1 MKIFLYLLFLVPIFS
16 RAQQCRV
23 AYTATVENTAC
34 GGTVKVALASA
45 DATCINQ
52 YWAVLYDNAGVE
64 QARQN
69 FSAAGK
75 AEFTNRSSGTYKVKV
90 EKKDRTDTHPTV
102 LSVTIVSTYRRF
114 SVDMTKATQVAAT
127 GECATD
133 GKVALKIKD
142 GFGPFVVSFYKPGS
156 TTPTSVSAPTNKT
169 GNETTVTISGLSP
182 NTKYNIE
189 VTDQIGGGSCA
200 VTEPKNVRD
209 ITTTPT
215 TQSFLRGLIF
225 ESCKQK
231 GVVRGS
237 RGMITVEI
245 NNAYGTGP
253 FEVEVRKKEDNQLIV
268 SASNP
273 DHSFTKGGATG
284 TTQKEIEPDAGKSL
298 EVGKEYI
305 IKVKDVGTNC
315 VAERIQTNPL
325 RFSAEYVRLHFA
337 HTCADCDEYEMAVAP
352 KFPNRNSI
360 PPNQVTRD
368 KFYTY
373 TVKVEVKRGGV
384 MLPGF
389 PEQFTNTD
397 ALPKTG
403 EDHGYVYGNGEFRL
417 SSLYDA
423 MVHKVSHK
431 VKKGD
436 VVTVTYEDCALNA
449 PLVVTHTVN
458 SSQYKPISEVTIRRK
473 PGGTDCEKE
482 TVITTRFLWWGASP
496 QVSYTDMCNFTG
508 LKVRVKTS
516 NVWQAPMAVTDRL
529 FKFYDEYDV
538 NRHRIYLPFST
549 VSNKY
554 QVEYAQTTAGLNGV
568 AVNDCKHFLSPELT
582 LKNTDLIDNI
592 GLHAAYN
599 GETILQWQHRGKRV
613 QFTGAT
619 DIVTETN
626 PLKIKLSP
634 KDGFQGTRTY
644 TVTGPWNL
652 AGTYKVKFPIERT
665 LTPANDG
672 NILIVDVPPGEY
684 NVTMTNNCATR
695 VRTLKVDPA
704 DSPYF
709 DMDSALS
716 VEVECSKNGQAGRG
730 KLTFKGVIGKY
741 NQAYPGQAYLFKD
754 PGGSQPIHKRAN
766 ATTFFRSVGALSRT
780 DSKTDPNKLDVQ
792 GEITNIPPG
801 NYIIGINIGSVWY
814 YTGIDKP
821 EENGYTYGFRPNIQ
835 HRGRLGDTFLYK
847 TFSVKEITD
856 VVPLSAVGM
865 CDPSNPNTGM
875 VRVEMPTGSEPQ
887 YPITYTLYKISGGAK
902 SIATHSDGTQVAPI
916 TVATRPA
923 NLEDAFATFRDVPKL
938 SGTDSYEV
946 KFESG
951 CLDRLV
957 PVPEFGSL
965 QNPQVRTSSST
976 ACAGSPLTLSVDLPA
991 SLYELEWKSSP
1002 ATALSGVADKTRP
1015 SITFN
1020 ALEDA
1025 EYWVSYKMKSGFGC
1039 TPVLKDT
1046 AKKQVNLTRSNFA
1059 ASDITGLSDKTGVL
1073 PINQCAADVSWTAPT
1088 INDAAGCGY
1097 KLTWEVTKPD
1107 GSKYTPTPDANG
1119 NTPATSWNGFPV
1131 GESTVT
1137 YKVEGKIAG
1146 GTAATKSFKVTVT
1159 APNIN
1164 IQITS
1169 SFVANVGGTTALT
1182 SVAKGST
1189 VYYKVTLKNTTA
1201 TSISTGAL
1209 RITLPDNTNT
1219 NYELP
1224 AANDP
1229 AIVTS
1234 QLGGAVNVSYDTG
1247 DPRVLILAN
1256 ITGGV
1261 LAQNAE
1267 RSAYIPIKIKQDQG
1281 CDAYVNACQAILT
1294 AQPKL
1299 IYSVGGAGCVAENT
1313 IQGDGIAAEIDSR
1326 ATCPREEL
1334 YCGGSFTLTALGT
1347 GYTSYKWYSG
1357 KPDTGLTPL
1366 ASTTASQSVTG
1377 AGYYT
1382 VEKIATCSGIEAKTT
1397 EVIHL
1402 VDKTDT
1408 TVDPIRALAGNVG
1421 GVCATD
1427 NTKWQSH
1434 FYFCGGTGSK
1444 VLQVAY
1450 HQSGVKW
1457 QKEGSGCSNVNQP
1470 NCYNTSAACWST
1482 VSTDRSFTIGG
1493 TTPGKYRLQVGNG
1506 TCTREFYFEVFNT
1519 GLSGTLIGTPTPHTA
1534 LSLGAANFEMGTH
1547 GVQYEYV
1554 ATRSDGR
1561 TFTGDG
1567 PASGANMHKV
1577 DVTGLEVPNNRSQ
1590 DTFRIVIKAKGGAL
1604 GGCTFEQTVTINRLE
1619 TMKAEVEYTG
1629 EWSTTECN
1637 KAKYN
1642 FTVYGGARNY
1652 RYLIYKI
1659 DGQLA
1664 KTEYAGKVFEQLPDG
1679 DFSSAI
1685 TPTNAVGTVPDVF
1698 SSWIEVPREGK
1709 YIFLVRDND
1718 DRYALTNEVQVSQ
1731 ASRYAVE
1738 VTKVDLTCATQH
1750 GGSISAKF
1758 LESNVPSPSVK
1769 LEKYKTDGTMDTSF
1783 PAQNNLAGQF
1793 NNLSA
1798 GKYRVTLSY
1807 LFNSGGGGRRC
1818 EIVRD
1823 IRIESPAPI
1832 EASIGV
1838 VSANNCDGNNGKFL
1852 LKVNWV
1858 KGGSG
1863 GYQFMSTSGTGSY
1876 SPDRTLLVDGGSQAN
1891 PKVKVFV
1898 KDSNGCIAEFEV
1910 MAKKDL
1916 TKPTLAASTVDYDC
1930 GGNGTF
1936 TVTPTAPGG
1945 ATYTYEY
1952 SLDGGVRQAP
1962 NLGNAM
1968 RYTGLAGRATPYLI
1982 KVYYTE
1988 PATESVNQLY
1998 NETFADM
2005 EDLDE
2010 SDGAPTGVGSAKTT
2024 GILSAGVHVVTKQ
2037 LPATPTTYRSLAG
2050 TGRYYA
2056 IHTAPSDNRL
2066 YVKDIQNVVPR
2077 AKATVKFKYVN
2088 LGNDA
2093 NTAASVPLR
2102 VTLQVTNPG
2111 GSGTTAFVRTLPA
2124 AAQGGTWQSGEVT
2137 FEDLEGFNQHT
2148 QFRLIIE
2155 AGVNNAAVGLD
2166 EIEVIQPTKN
2176 CQSGEPISVQVE
2188 PSKGFRATIT
2198 QVEPPKCHGGEGTLL
2213 VKLRNIKAGATF
2225 EYQLN
2230 GGAYRST
2237 TLVGTDELKIPA
2249 PVTAPSDPAHTLK
2262 VRMVNPDGTLCEITA
2277 GGVEAR
2283 INDVPALTIEEVK
2296 ISPKGCIAPYMTA
2309 RAIIRVAYGRTH
2321 SGTHP
2326 YTVQKK
2332 GPADADFVD
2341 VPTADVTWAGTTATV
2356 ANLTDGVHYQFRIKD
2371 ANECL
2376 SNIEQKFI
2384 PAKIDIDVTLTPT
2397 LCLQSGRTGEVMV
2410 QVNNGNGG
2418 YEFSKDGG
2426 TTWVSDPGNP
2436 TEYRFDGLNPASYT
2450 IKVKDALGCEF
2461 TQVVVIP
2468 QVMEVGLTSD
2478 DAFGCTTP
2486 QEQITIEAKGGAQIS
2501 GGYTFTWK
2509 RGGVATDPSG
2519 YNPTTDTDGGNVVI
2533 NATPGV
2539 TTTYLITVKTA
2550 GEYHFKVVDANGCE
2564 HIVSKEVKAE
2574 TPAFLTNPG
2583 LSASMVACTGES
2595 TGVIGV
2601 FDGTAYLP
2609 ITDAIDRTKGVAP
2622 YVIKIY
2628 KYATTPGS
2636 AETLQSSNTGRD
2648 LSKGWYKVELS
2659 DAKGCKTSVDLEIK
2673 EIEAPVLTLVRKKD
2687 ISCTSGTSSLG
2698 EIELRFTTGLQGNY
2712 YMALYTD
2719 SNYTTPAQN
2728 QAGTPQVTGENY
2740 VNSTGAT
2747 KIFDHLPPGDYYPA
2761 ITNMATGCKV
2771 TLPMVQIG
2779 GSQIKANAGVVQQV
2793 DCNTAKQKVAFFEDG
2808 AEIDENQLQ
2817 VAIYRDGPLGSGLLT
2832 WIPGTT
2838 GTITGTGNNKK
2849 VEIEFTLLAKTPYR
2863 IAVQYKGCK
2872 TLLDGTFRPNINTPG
2887 VTITEKR
2894 KPNLCGAGATGSVT
2908 LDYELSAFAGSTA
2921 PKWELYTYPFDTRPG
2936 AQSPIASGTAST
2948 PSGGKSEIKQ
2958 TVTGL
2963 TENKTYILVVRDG
2976 TAQNCVMDTKI
2987 FTVLRAAQPL
2997 AFVQTHLLRNS
3008 ACLGSANETAQV
3020 KVTIKDGVGP
3030 YKYTISQAST
3040 EPTDTQWAHAAV
3052 LATNSRDVLLDKTFE
3067 TTFGGKIKGTSAGT
3081 TWYVH
3086 VRDANDCH
3094 ISQAVTVKEDPTPV
3108 ATKAEVENP
3117 CVVGTEYTVKLTLS
3131 QIGKGQHYY
3140 TFKPAG
3146 GTEGPQLPIQFIQT
3160 GPSVWEGYIYRV
3172 YASSTARDITI
3183 YDQNGCK
3190 STAVNFVFQGKI
3202 SFDLTQ
3208 SKPIT
3213 CQPGVAGNGELEIK
3227 NIQHANSANP
3237 HIYRV
3242 LKEDAGGDIVIV
3254 NDTPLTLTG
3263 TTTVAITQPGHYRV
3277 EIVDTTHGGCPFSRT
3292 LTVNDKV
3299 LPILSLDNS
3308 TDSKCYNANQDLLDV
3323 NGGGSATLVAAPES
3337 QLPMSYSLKAARY
3350 ADDNSAVT
3358 ALATIPATHTNVTA
3372 SNTYVDW
3379 QNNGR
3384 QVTFKGLLGDVR
3396 GIIYTVEAKAANG
3409 CTATTEFTIY
3419 GVKPIEIDMTQEAA
3433 TQFQCSGDQEVLAK
3447 LSLPKTAITGGSGRY
3462 RFTLLKGGTP
3472 VPGNIDLT
3480 EPTFTISDETGGNF
3494 TLRVEDAQYQCA
3506 EVTKPFPTAIKPFV
3520 KLTTVTATEVT
3531 DITCRAGEDV
3541 KVEATLS
3548 PAGTDPIKVSL
3559 SLRSVTDSS
3568 HQTVQVIVPAGAT
3581 TATHTFTGVP
3591 MGNYSVV
3598 AINDETGCV
3607 TYGTTYKVQDP
3618 NTFSLTATE
3627 EKPVKC
3633 YGGNDGSITFTLEDL
3648 DLENSGGVN
3657 QATQGYTLRIKSLT
3671 RPTDPII
3678 TVTVPAGSATH
3689 TLNTLAYGSY
3699 TAEAESTSTGCITK
3713 IPANFTIRQA
3723 DQPINMAAKLRVPD
3737 DCSAT
3742 GSAEISIDIT
3752 GGIAPYKVTMT
3763 GDNGHTQTANQVYNR
3778 WLFTGVPGSAAP
3790 GATFTFQIEDAW
3802 GCVVTPTV
3810 NVNKVVKPD
3819 PIDFDD
3825 PEITMVSCK
3834 NERDGKVVVKNA
3846 RGGAVDDPT
3855 ATTLTT
3861 TYYYELYHD
3870 IEGAIRPLQLSNEF
3884 TELPAGNYTLYV
3896 RDRWNCEKSVQF
3908 TLGTPPEIQVTRVSN
3923 SNLVCHGD
3931 TGKVSVSVTGGTQ
3944 TPDPD
3949 AGGAL
3954 AYIYSL
3960 ELVEADRDVVV
3971 NRLDKVKT
3979 ADFPKEIA
3987 GLKAGVNYRVR
3998 AMDGKRCAGESD
4010 LFSLTAAPKLDIKA
4024 TYEDNCEDNEYQ
4036 GYVVLTFEDAT
4047 VDFTKVQYSFDNG
4060 VTKHSFAAGMTSGA
4074 QARISRTHSSVRPSS
4089 LPQSIKLYYSDA
4101 GTTCEGETNPV
4112 VIPVVEKLTLI
4123 KDPSRHA
4130 DINELPLLGKNGVP
4144 DYTYYINGEYRG
4156 NNGTYI
4162 VRKQDP
4168 EGVDP
4173 SDNKLKKRIE
4183 ARVEDS
4189 KGCTAEEV
4197 FYVEYYD
4204 IEIPRF
4210 FTPTGDGE
4218 NDTWAPRNTQQYPN
4232 IQTLIFDRYGR
4243 LLKELSQVQS
4253 WDGTYNG
4260 KEMPTGDYW
4269 YIITLGEESDGR
4281 EFKGHFTLYR

>member
-1 MKIFLYLLFLVPIFS
+1 M
-16 RAQQCRV
+16 
-23 AYTATVENTAC
+23 
-34 GGTVKVALASA
+34 
-45 DATCINQ
+45 
-52 YWAVLYDNAGVE
+52 
-64 QARQN
+64 
-69 FSAAGK
+69 
-75 AEFTNRSSGTYKVKV
+75 
-90 EKKDRTDTHPTV
+90 
-102 LSVTIVSTYRRF
+102 
-114 SVDMTKATQVAAT
+114 
-127 GECATD
+127 
-133 GKVALKIKD
+133 
-142 GFGPFVVSFYKPGS
+142 
-156 TTPTSVSAPTNKT
+156 
-169 GNETTVTISGLSP
+169 
-182 NTKYNIE
+182 
-189 VTDQIGGGSCA
+189 
-200 VTEPKNVRD
+200 
-209 ITTTPT
+209 
-215 TQSFLRGLIF
+215 
-225 ESCKQK
+225 
-231 GVVRGS
+231 
-237 RGMITVEI
+237 
-245 NNAYGTGP
+245 
-253 FEVEVRKKEDNQLIV
+253 
-268 SASNP
+268 
-273 DHSFTKGGATG
+273 
-284 TTQKEIEPDAGKSL
+284 
-298 EVGKEYI
+298 
-305 IKVKDVGTNC
+305 
-315 VAERIQTNPL
+315 
-325 RFSAEYVRLHFA
+325 
-337 HTCADCDEYEMAVAP
+337 
-352 KFPNRNSI
+352 
-360 PPNQVTRD
+360 
-368 KFYTY
+368 
-373 TVKVEVKRGGV
+373 
-384 MLPGF
+384 
-389 PEQFTNTD
+389 
-397 ALPKTG
+397 
-403 EDHGYVYGNGEFRL
+403 
-417 SSLYDA
+417 
-423 MVHKVSHK
+423 
-431 VKKGD
+431 
-436 VVTVTYEDCALNA
+436 
-449 PLVVTHTVN
+449 
-458 SSQYKPISEVTIRRK
+458 
-473 PGGTDCEKE
+473 
-482 TVITTRFLWWGASP
+482 
-496 QVSYTDMCNFTG
+496 
-508 LKVRVKTS
+508 
-516 NVWQAPMAVTDRL
+516 
-529 FKFYDEYDV
+529 
-538 NRHRIYLPFST
+538 
-549 VSNKY
+549 
-554 QVEYAQTTAGLNGV
+554 
-568 AVNDCKHFLSPELT
+568 
-582 LKNTDLIDNI
+582 
-592 GLHAAYN
+592 
-599 GETILQWQHRGKRV
+599 
-613 QFTGAT
+613 
-619 DIVTETN
+619 
-626 PLKIKLSP
+626 
-634 KDGFQGTRTY
+634 
-644 TVTGPWNL
+644 
-652 AGTYKVKFPIERT
+652 
-665 LTPANDG
+665 
-672 NILIVDVPPGEY
+672 
-684 NVTMTNNCATR
+684 
-695 VRTLKVDPA
+695 
-704 DSPYF
+704 
-709 DMDSALS
+709 
-716 VEVECSKNGQAGRG
+716 
-730 KLTFKGVIGKY
+730 
-741 NQAYPGQAYLFKD
+741 
-754 PGGSQPIHKRAN
+754 
-766 ATTFFRSVGALSRT
+766 
-780 DSKTDPNKLDVQ
+780 
-792 GEITNIPPG
+792 
-801 NYIIGINIGSVWY
+801 
-814 YTGIDKP
+814 
-821 EENGYTYGFRPNIQ
+821 
-835 HRGRLGDTFLYK
+835 
-847 TFSVKEITD
+847 
-856 VVPLSAVGM
+856 
-865 CDPSNPNTGM
+865 
-875 VRVEMPTGSEPQ
+875 
-887 YPITYTLYKISGGAK
+887 
-902 SIATHSDGTQVAPI
+902 
-916 TVATRPA
+916 
-923 NLEDAFATFRDVPKL
+923 
-938 SGTDSYEV
+938 

-965 QNPQVRTSSST
+965 QNPQVRTSATT

-1015 SITFN
+1015 SITLN
-1020 ALEDA
+1020 PTVDA
-1025 EYWVSYKMKSGFGC
+1025 EYWVTYKMKPGFGC
-1039 TPVLKDT
+1039 TPVSKDT

-1059 ASDITGLSDKTGVL
+1059 ASDITGLSDRTGVL
-1073 PINQCAADVSWTAPT
+1073 PVNQCAADVSWTAPT
-1088 INDAAGCGY
+1088 INDTAGCGY

-1159 APNIN
+1159 APNVN

-1224 AANDP
+1224 AANDS

-1281 CDAYVNACQAILT
+1281 CDAYMNACQAILT

-1357 KPDTGLTPL
+1357 QPGSLTSL
-1366 ASTTASQSVTG
+1366 ASTTSSQAVSA

-1397 EVIHL
+1397 EVIRL
-1402 VDKTDT
+1402 VDKSDT

-1457 QKEGSGCSNVNQP
+1457 QKEGSGCSNANQP

-1506 TCTREFYFEVFNT
+1506 TCTREFYFEVFT
-1519 GLSGTLIGTPTPHTA
+1519 TQLSGTLIGTPTPHTA

-1604 GGCTFEQTVTINRLE
+1604 NGCTFEQTVTINRLE

-1642 FTVYGGARNY
+1642 FTVYGGVRNY

-1664 KTEYAGKVFEQLPDG
+1664 KTAYAGKVFEQLPDG

-1863 GYQFMSTSGTGSY
+1863 SYQFMSTSGTGSY
-1876 SPDRTLLVDGGSQAN
+1876 STDRTLLVDGGSQAN

-1968 RYTGLAGRATPYLI
+1968 RYTGLAGRATPYLVR
-1982 KVYYTE
+1982 VYYTE

-2188 PSKGFRATIT
+2188 PSKGFGATIT

-2249 PVTAPSDPAHTLK
+2249 PVTAPSGPAHTLK

-2296 ISPKGCIAPYMTA
+2296 ISPKGCVAPYTTA
-2309 RAIIRVAYGRTH
+2309 RAIIRVAYGRA
-2321 SGTHP
+2321 P

-2341 VPTADVTWAGTTATV
+2341 VPTADVTWTGTTATV
-2356 ANLTDGVHYQFRIKD
+2356 VNLTDGVHYQFRIKD

-2519 YNPTTDTDGGNVVI
+2519 YNPTTDTDGGNVLTNV
-2533 NATPGV
+2533 TPGATV
-2539 TTTYLITVKTA
+2539 TYLVTIKTA

-2636 AETLQSSNTGRD
+2636 AETLQSSHTGRD

-2673 EIEAPVLTLVRKKD
+2673 EIEAPVLTLVSKKD
-2687 ISCTSGTSSLG
+2687 ITCTSGTSSLG
-2698 EIELRFTTGLQGNY
+2698 EIALSFTTGLQGNY

-2771 TLPMVQIG
+2771 KLPMVQIG
-2779 GSQIKANAGVVQQV
+2779 GSQIKANAGAVQQV
-2793 DCNTAKQKVAFFEDG
+2793 DCNTAKQKIAFFEDG
-2808 AEIDENQLQ
+2808 AEIDETQLR
-2817 VAIYRDGPLGSGLLT
+2817 VAIYRDGPLSSSLLT
-2832 WIPGTT
+2832 WISGTT
-2838 GTITGTGNNKK
+2838 GTITGTGSNKK

-2863 IAVQYKGCK
+2863 IAVEYKGCK
-2872 TLLDGTFRPNINTPG
+2872 TLLDGTFRPNITTPG

-2908 LDYELSAFAGSTA
+2908 LHYELSAFTGTTA

-2948 PSGGKSEIKQ
+2948 PSGGKSVIQQ

-2976 TAQNCVMDTKI
+2976 TANNCVMDTKI

-2997 AFVQTHLLRNS
+2997 AFVQTDLLRNS
-3008 ACLGSANETAQV
+3008 ACSGSANETAQV

-3040 EPTDTQWAHAAV
+3040 EPTDAQWAHAAV
-3052 LATNSRDVLLDKTFE
+3052 LTTNSRDVLLDQTFE
-3067 TTFGGKIKGTSAGT
+3067 TTFGGKIKGTSAGA

-3094 ISQAVTVKEDPTPV
+3094 ISQAVTVKEDPAPV

-3117 CVVGTEYTVKLTLS
+3117 CVVGTEYTVKVTLS

-3146 GTEGPQLPIQFIQT
+3146 GTEGPQQPIQFTQT

-3190 STAVNFVFQGKI
+3190 SAAVNFVFQGKI
-3202 SFDLTQ
+3202 SFNLTQ

-3213 CQPGVAGNGELEIK
+3213 CQLGAAGNGELK
-3227 NIQHANSANP
+3227 VDNIANHNPANP

-3242 LKEDAGGDIVIV
+3242 LKEDVGGDIVIV
-3254 NDTPLTLTG
+3254 NDTPMSG
-3263 TTTVAITQPGHYRV
+3263 FGAFTVPITQPGRYRV

-3358 ALATIPATHTNVTA
+3358 ALATIPATHTNVVA

-3433 TQFQCSGDQEVLAK
+3433 TQFQCSGDQQVLAK

-3494 TLRVEDAQYQCA
+3494 TLRVEDAQSQCA

-3541 KVEATLS
+3541 KVEATLT
-3548 PAGTDPIKVSL
+3548 PAPTENVRVSL
-3559 SLRSVTDSS
+3559 ALRSVTDSS
-3568 HQTVQVIVPAGAT
+3568 HQTVQITVPAGAT
-3581 TATHTFTGVP
+3581 TATHTFTNVP

-3598 AINDETGCV
+3598 ATNDETGCV

-3778 WLFTGVPGSAAP
+3778 WLFTGVPGAAAP

-3810 NVNKVVKPD
+3810 NVDKVVKPD

-3884 TELPAGNYTLYV
+3884 TNLPAGNYTLYV

-3949 AGGAL
+3949 VGGAL

-3987 GLKAGVNYRVR
+3987 GLRAGVNYRVR

-4101 GTTCEGETNPV
+4101 GTNCEGETSPV

-4123 KDPSRHA
+4123 KDPSRHP

-4144 DYTYYINGEYRG
+4144 DYTYYINGVHQG

-4232 IQTLIFDRYGR
+4232 IHTLIFDRYGR
-4243 LLKELSQVQS
+4243 LLKELSQGQS

>member
-1 MKIFLYLLFLVPIFS
+1 MRLFLYLLLLVPIFTH
-16 RAQQCRV
+16 AQQCRV
-23 AYTATVENTAC
+23 NYTATVENTAC

-52 YWAVLYDNAGVE
+52 YWAVLYDSAGTV

-69 FSAAGK
+69 LSAVGK
-75 AEFTNRSSGTYKVKV
+75 ADFANLSSGTYKVKL
-90 EKKDRTDTHPTV
+90 EKKDGSDTHPTA
-102 LSVTIVSTYRRF
+102 LSVTVVSTYRRF
-114 SVDMTKATQVAAT
+114 SVDMTKATQTAAT

-142 GFGPFVVSFYKPGS
+142 GSGPFVVKFYAPGA
-156 TTPTSVSAPTNKT
+156 TTPTFTSPATNKMGT
-169 GNETTVTISGLSP
+169 ETTVNITGLKPS
-182 NTKYNIE
+182 TKYDIE
-189 VTDQIGGGSCA
+189 VEDRAGGGTCSL
-200 VTEPKNVRD
+200 TEPKNVRS
-209 ITTTPT
+209 ITTEAASG
-215 TQSFLRGLIF
+215 SFIRNLTMETCRPLKTG
-225 ESCKQK
+225 ETVGAN
-231 GVVRGS
+231 GVFTLDVRTSGS
-237 RGMITVEI
+237 YNIKVVNKDTNEVLVNTKTIT
-245 NNAYGTGP
+245 
-253 FEVEVRKKEDNQLIV
+253 
-268 SASNP
+268 
-273 DHSFTKGGATG
+273 ATAG
-284 TTQKEIEPDAGKSL
+284 VLLNIEPDAGKKL
-298 EVGKEYI
+298 EANKNY
-305 IKVKDVGTNC
+305 KVTIEGGGCT
-315 VAERIQTNPL
+315 AERILMNP
-325 RFSAEYVRLHFA
+325 YVYSPDYLNLHLVPS
-337 HTCADCDEYEMAVAP
+337 CANCNDYKVAISSHYNERMVESRY
-352 KFPNRNSI
+352 FPYKI
-360 PPNQVTRD
+360 TIKVTRGGTTVFTNEFD
-368 KFYTY
+368 KNDALPVSGTDTEGVFYGANKEFRFWNWWKPKVHTMTNLVKAGDVITLDY
-373 TVKVEVKRGGV
+373 SDCNGVTRNLTHTVTPPTNMPESTVKV
-384 MLPGF
+384 LP
-389 PEQFTNTD
+389 NTTTSNPCD
-397 ALPKTG
+397 K
-403 EDHGYVYGNGEFRL
+403 
-417 SSLYDA
+417 
-423 MVHKVSHK
+423 
-431 VKKGD
+431 D
-436 VVTVTYEDCALNA
+436 VVISTKFQTY
-449 PLVVTHTVN
+449 
-458 SSQYKPISEVTIRRK
+458 SGR
-473 PGGTDCEKE
+473 
-482 TVITTRFLWWGASP
+482 
-496 QVSYTDMCNFTG
+496 VSYNAFCGITG
-508 LKVRVKTS
+508 LKNRVNLSGTWQTPTTGGDGLFTFFDEINGNAHEIKIHNTTATS
-516 NVWQAPMAVTDRL
+516 
-529 FKFYDEYDV
+529 
-538 NRHRIYLPFST
+538 
-549 VSNKY
+549 Y
-554 QVEYAQTTAGLNGV
+554 QVEYAEATGTLDGTNTK
-568 AVNDCKHFLSPELT
+568 NCKHYLSKVFTQSDLSGFDTLSKIQYSVGGAVAGVLDISGRGNKFFLGRDNPQLSGLDFI
-582 LKNTDLIDNI
+582 TDDN
-592 GLHAAYN
+592 
-599 GETILQWQHRGKRV
+599 
-613 QFTGAT
+613 
-619 DIVTETN
+619 
-626 PLKIKLSP
+626 KL
-634 KDGFQGTRTY
+634 
-644 TVTGPWNL
+644 TVTIERADGKPNIQDVTVRGPWNL
-652 AGTYKVKFPIERT
+652 AGTYRYKFPWT
-665 LTPANDG
+665 KVFYPSMNSG
-672 NILIVDVPPGEY
+672 NKNLYQMFDLPPGEY
-684 NVTMTNNCATR
+684 NVKLSDQCGSTRSFTIVINAINDVSFDIKEPKITTDCAQ
-695 VRTLKVDPA
+695 
-704 DSPYF
+704 S
-709 DMDSALS
+709 
-716 VEVECSKNGQAGRG
+716 GQSSRG
-730 KLTFKGVIGKY
+730 KVVFEASVDKLTTSGFFGMYV
-741 NQAYPGQAYLFKD
+741 FKD
-754 PGGSQPIHKRAN
+754 LNNGQPIHKR
-766 ATTFFRSVGALSRT
+766 VGSSAYKSIGISGA
-780 DSKTDPNKLDVQ
+780 DGADPTRRYYKQ
-792 GEITNIPPG
+792 EIKDLPPG
-801 NYIIGINIGSVWY
+801 KYILGIA
-814 YTGIDKP
+814 
-821 EENGYTYGFRPNIQ
+821 
-835 HRGRLGDTFLYK
+835 LGPCYH
-847 TFSVKEITD
+847 S
-856 VVPLSAVGM
+856 VVPLDVADERGYMYHFQPTERGTGFICKTLIYKEFEIREYSDVTPTVNIGM

-875 VRVEMPTGSEPQ
+875 IRVELPAGSEPQ
-887 YPITYTLYKISGGAK
+887 YPITYTLYKVSGGTKA
-902 SIATHSDGTQVAPI
+902 IATHSDGTQVAPI

-923 NLEDAFATFRDVPKL
+923 NLEDAFATFSNIPRL
-938 SGTDSYEV
+938 SGSDSYEV

-991 SLYELEWKSSP
+991 SLYELEWKSTP
-1002 ATALSGVADKTRP
+1002 ASALAGVADKTRP

-1020 ALEDA
+1020 ATEDA
-1025 EYWVSYKMKSGFGC
+1025 EYWVSYKMKSGFSC

-1073 PINQCAADVSWTAPT
+1073 PLNQCAADVSWTAPT
-1088 INDAAGCGY
+1088 INDTAGCGY

-1159 APNIN
+1159 APNVN

-1224 AANDP
+1224 AANDS

-1357 KPDTGLTPL
+1357 QPGSLTPL
-1366 ASTTASQSVTG
+1366 ASTTSSQAVSA

-1397 EVIHL
+1397 EVIRL
-1402 VDKTDT
+1402 VDKSDT

-1457 QKEGSGCSNVNQP
+1457 QKEGSGCSNANQP

-1604 GGCTFEQTVTINRLE
+1604 SGCTFEQTVTINRLE

-1642 FTVYGGARNY
+1642 FTVYGGVRNY

-1998 NETFADM
+1998 NETFADL

-2188 PSKGFRATIT
+2188 PSKGFGATIT

-2249 PVTAPSDPAHTLK
+2249 PVTAPSGPAHTLK

-2296 ISPKGCIAPYMTA
+2296 ISPKGCVAPYTTA
-2309 RAIIRVAYGRTH
+2309 RAIIRVAYGKL
-2321 SGTHP
+2321 P

-2332 GPADADFVD
+2332 GPSDADFVD
-2341 VPTADVTWAGTTATV
+2341 VPTADVTWVGTTGTV
-2356 ANLTDGVHYQFRIKD
+2356 VNLTDGVHYQFRIKD

-2519 YNPTTDTDGGNVVI
+2519 YNPTTDTDGGNVLTNV
-2533 NATPGV
+2533 TPGATV
-2539 TTTYLITVKTA
+2539 TYLVTIKTA

-2636 AETLQSSNTGRD
+2636 AETLQSSHTGRD

-2687 ISCTSGTSSLG
+2687 ITCTSGTSSLG
-2698 EIELRFTTGLQGNY
+2698 EIALSFTTGLQGNY

-2779 GSQIKANAGVVQQV
+2779 GSQIKANAGAVQQV
-2793 DCNTAKQKVAFFEDG
+2793 DCNTAKQKIAFFEDG
-2808 AEIDENQLQ
+2808 AEIDETQLR
-2817 VAIYRDGPLGSGLLT
+2817 VAIYRDGPLSSSLLT
-2832 WIPGTT
+2832 WISGTT
-2838 GTITGTGNNKK
+2838 GTITGTGSNKK

-2863 IAVQYKGCK
+2863 IAVEYKGCK
-2872 TLLDGTFRPNINTPG
+2872 TLLDGTFRPNIATPG

-2894 KPNLCGAGATGSVT
+2894 KPNLCGAGATGSVI
-2908 LDYELSAFAGSTA
+2908 LHYELSAFAGSTA

-2958 TVTGL
+2958 TVPGL

-2976 TAQNCVMDTKI
+2976 SAQNCVMDTKI
-2987 FTVLRAAQPL
+2987 FTVLRSAQPL
-2997 AFVQTHLLRNS
+2997 AFVQTDLLRNS
-3008 ACLGSANETAQV
+3008 ACAGSANETAQI
-3020 KVTIKDGVGP
+3020 KVTIKDGTGP
-3030 YKYTISQAST
+3030 YKYTISLAST

-3067 TTFGGKIKGTSAGT
+3067 TTFAGKIKGTSAGT
-3081 TWYVH
+3081 IWYVH

-3094 ISQAVTVKEDPTPV
+3094 ISQAVTVKEDPAPA

-3117 CVVGTEYTVKLTLS
+3117 CVVGTEYTVKVTLS
-3131 QIGKGQHYY
+3131 QIGRGQHYY

-3146 GTEGPQLPIQFIQT
+3146 GTEGPQQPIQFIQT
-3160 GPSVWEGYIYRV
+3160 GSSVWEGYIYRV
-3172 YASSTARDITI
+3172 YASSVARDITI

-3190 STAVNFVFQGKI
+3190 SAAVNFVFQGKI

-3213 CQPGVAGNGELEIK
+3213 CQPGMAGNGELK
-3227 NIQHANSANP
+3227 VDNIANHNPANP

-3254 NDTPLTLTG
+3254 NDTPMSG
-3263 TTTVAITQPGHYRV
+3263 FGAFTVPITQPGRYRV

-3419 GVKPIEIDMTQEAA
+3419 GVKPIEIDMTKEAV
-3433 TQFQCSGDQEVLAK
+3433 TQFLCSGDQEVLAK

-3462 RFTLLKGGTP
+3462 RFTLLKGGVP
-3472 VPGNIDLT
+3472 VQGNIDLT

-3520 KLTTVTATEVT
+3520 KITTVTAAEVT

-3548 PAGTDPIKVSL
+3548 PAGTDPIRVSL

-3568 HQTVQVIVPAGAT
+3568 HQTVQITVPAGAT
-3581 TATHTFTGVP
+3581 TATHTFTNVP

-3598 AINDETGCV
+3598 ATNDETGCV

-3778 WLFTGVPGSAAP
+3778 WLFTGVPGAAAP

-3971 NRLDKVKT
+3971 NRLDKVKM
-3979 ADFPKEIA
+3979 ADFPKEIT
-3987 GLKAGVNYRVR
+3987 GLRAGVNYRVR

-4101 GTTCEGETNPV
+4101 GTSCEGETSPV

-4144 DYTYYINGEYRG
+4144 DYTYYINGVHQG

-4243 LLKELSQVQS
+4243 LLKELSQGQS

-4269 YIITLGEESDGR
+4269 YIITLGEQSDGR

>member
-1 MKIFLYLLFLVPIFS
+1 VN
-16 RAQQCRV
+16 
-23 AYTATVENTAC
+23 YTATAENTAC

-45 DATCINQ
+45 DTNCISR
-52 YWAVLYDNAGVE
+52 YWAVLYDNTGAV

-90 EKKDRTDTHPTV
+90 EKKDGTDTHPTV
-102 LSVTIVSTYRRF
+102 LSVTIVSTYKRF

-133 GKVALKIKD
+133 GKVALKIKN
-142 GFGPFVVSFYKPGS
+142 GSGPFVVAFYKQGS
-156 TTPTSVSAPTNKT
+156 STPTSVSAPTNKT
-169 GNETTVTISGLSP
+169 GNETTVNISGLSP

-189 VTDQIGGGSCA
+189 VTDQIGGGTCA

-209 ITTTPT
+209 ITTLHT
-215 TQSFLRGLIF
+215 TQSFLRGVTL

-231 GVVRGS
+231 GIVRGS
-237 RGMITVEI
+237 RGMLSVEI
-245 NNAYGTGP
+245 NNTYATGP
-253 FEVEVRKKEDNQLIV
+253 FEIEVRKKEDNQLIV
-268 SASNP
+268 SASNA
-273 DHSFTKGGATG
+273 DHSFAKGAATG
-284 TTQKEIEPDAGKSL
+284 TTQKEIEPDNGKSL
-298 EVGKEYI
+298 EVGKDYI
-305 IKVKDVGTNC
+305 IKIKDVGANC
-315 VAERIQTNPL
+315 VAERVQTNPL
-325 RFSAEYVRLHFA
+325 RFSAESIRLHLA
-337 HTCADCDEYEMAVAP
+337 HTCSDCGEYEFAVVP
-352 KFPNRNSI
+352 KFPNRNSVI
-360 PPNQVTRD
+360 PNQVTRD

-373 TVKVEVKRGGV
+373 NLKVEVKRGGV

-397 ALPKTG
+397 ALPQTG
-403 EDHGYVYGNGEFRL
+403 TNNGIIYGNNEFRFNN
-417 SSLYDA
+417 LYDA
-423 MVHKVSHK
+423 MVHKSAHK
-431 VKKGD
+431 VKGGD
-436 VVTVTYEDCALNA
+436 VITITYEDCSLATRIVLKHT
-449 PLVVTHTVN
+449 VVTTP
-458 SSQYKPISEVTIRRK
+458 YKPYSEIGVRK
-473 PGGTDCEKE
+473 KTGGGDCDRE
-482 TVITTRFLWWGASP
+482 VVLTTTFQHGGSP
-496 QVSYTDMCNFTG
+496 SYTDFCNFTG
-508 LKVRVKTS
+508 MKARVKTS
-516 NVWQAPMAVTDRL
+516 NIWQTATSVTNVMY
-529 FKFYDEYDV
+529 KFYDEHDV
-538 NRHRIYLPFST
+538 NRHRMYVPVST
-549 VSNKY
+549 VTDKY
-554 QVEYAQTTAGLNGV
+554 QVEYANASTPLN
-568 AVNDCKHFLSPELT
+568 ASAPNDCKHYVSPELT
-582 LKNTDLIDNI
+582 LTKPDLIDNI
-592 GLHAAYN
+592 GIHAYYN
-599 GETILQWQHRGKRV
+599 GEGILQWEHRGKRV
-613 QFTGAT
+613 QITNVGGVVT
-619 DIVTETN
+619 DAN
-626 PLKIKLSP
+626 PLKVSIRR
-634 KDGFQGTRTY
+634 KDGFQGIKTY
-644 TVTGPWNL
+644 TATGPWNL
-652 AGTYKVKFPIERT
+652 AGTYKIKFPIERT
-665 LTPANDG
+665 YKAEDTASG
-672 NILIVDVPPGEY
+672 YILIMDVPPGEY
-684 NVTMTNNCATR
+684 MVNIKNNCASR
-695 VRTLKVDPA
+695 DLPLKVEEADTPTYYDIDP
-704 DSPYF
+704 
-709 DMDSALS
+709 LK
-716 VEVECSKNGQAGRG
+716 VETECSKNGQTGKG
-730 KLTFKGVIGKY
+730 KLIYRSLSGENTSRLG
-741 NQAYPGQAYLFKD
+741 YLHIFRD
-754 PGGSQPIHKRAN
+754 PGGTEPIYKRAN
-766 ATTFFRSVGALSRT
+766 TGTYMRIVPVAGIPSPS
-780 DSKTDPNKLDVQ
+780 DPTKIEVKAEVPNLP
-792 GEITNIPPG
+792 TG
-801 NYIIGINIGSVWY
+801 NYILGIITASSHYRTAVY
-814 YTGIDKP
+814 KP
-821 EENGYTYGFRPNIQ
+821 EENGYTYGYRPEQ
-835 HRGRLGDTFLYK
+835 QKGKGKLGDTFIYK
-847 TFSVKEITD
+847 TFTVKEITD
-856 VVPLSAVGM
+856 VVPISAVGM
-865 CDPSNPNTGM
+865 CDPSNASSGM
-875 VRVEMPTGSEPQ
+875 VRVELPAGSEPQ
-887 YPITYTLYKISGGAK
+887 YPITYTLYKVSGGTKA
-902 SIATHSDGTQVAPI
+902 IATYSDGTQVAPVR
-916 TVATRPA
+916 VATRPA
-923 NLEDAFATFRDVPKL
+923 NLEDAYATFSNIPRL
-938 SGTDSYEV
+938 SGSDSYEV

-965 QNPQVRTSSST
+965 QNPQVRTSAAM
-976 ACAGSPLTLSVDLPA
+976 ACAGTPLTLSVDLPA

-1015 SITFN
+1015 SITLN
-1020 ALEDA
+1020 PTVDA
-1025 EYWVSYKMKSGFGC
+1025 QYWVTYKMKPGFGC
-1039 TPVLKDT
+1039 TPVSKDT

-1073 PINQCAADVSWTAPT
+1073 PVNQCAADVSWTAPT
-1088 INDAAGCGY
+1088 INDTAGCGY

-1313 IQGDGIAAEIDSR
+1313 IQGDGVAAEIDSR

-1357 KPDTGLTPL
+1357 QPGSMTPL
-1366 ASTTASQSVTG
+1366 ASTTSSQAVSA

-1397 EVIHL
+1397 EVIRL
-1402 VDKTDT
+1402 VDKSDT

-1434 FYFCGGTGSK
+1434 FYFCGGAGSK

-1457 QKEGSGCSNVNQP
+1457 QKEGSGCSNANQP

-1506 TCTREFYFEVFNT
+1506 ICTREFYFEVFT
-1519 GLSGTLIGTPTPHTA
+1519 TQLSGTLIGTPTPHTA

-1604 GGCTFEQTVTINRLE
+1604 NGCTFEQTVTINRLE

-1642 FTVYGGARNY
+1642 FTVYGGVRNY

-1664 KTEYAGKVFEQLPDG
+1664 KTEYAGKVFEQLPDA

-1863 GYQFMSTSGTGSY
+1863 SYQFMSTSGTGSY
-1876 SPDRTLLVDGGSQAN
+1876 SADRTLLVDGGSQAN

-1968 RYTGLAGRATPYLI
+1968 RYTGLAGRATPYLVR
-1982 KVYYTE
+1982 VYYTE

-2010 SDGAPTGVGSAKTT
+2010 SDGAPTGIGSAKTT

-2077 AKATVKFKYVN
+2077 AKATVMFKYVN

-2188 PSKGFRATIT
+2188 PSKGFGATIT

-2296 ISPKGCIAPYMTA
+2296 ISPKGCVAPYTTA

-2341 VPTADVTWAGTTATV
+2341 VPTADVTWTGTTATV

-2461 TQVVVIP
+2461 TQAVVIP
-2468 QVMEVGLTSD
+2468 EVMEVGLSSD
-2478 DAFGCTTP
+2478 DAFSCATNA

-2501 GGYTFTWK
+2501 GAYTFTWK

-2519 YNPTTDTDGGNVVI
+2519 YNPTTDTDGGNVLI

-2539 TTTYLITVKTA
+2539 TTTYLVTVKTA

-2574 TPAFLTNPG
+2574 TPAFLTSPG
-2583 LSASMVACTGES
+2583 LSASTVACTGES

-2601 FDGTAYLP
+2601 YDGTAYLP

-2628 KYATTPGS
+2628 KYATTPGT
-2636 AETLQSSNTGRD
+2636 AETLLTSNTGRD
-2648 LSKGWYKVELS
+2648 LNKGWYKVELS
-2659 DAKGCKTSVDLEIK
+2659 DAKGCNTSVDLEIK
-2673 EIEAPVLTLVRKKD
+2673 EIEAPMLTLVRKKD
-2687 ISCTSGTSSLG
+2687 ISCTSGASSLG
-2698 EIELRFTTGLQGNY
+2698 EIELKFTTGLQGNY

-2747 KIFDHLPPGDYYPA
+2747 KTFTDLAPGDYYPA

-2771 TLPMVQIG
+2771 TLPKVQIG
-2779 GSQIKANAGVVQQV
+2779 GSQIKANAGAVQQV
-2793 DCNTAKQKVAFFEDG
+2793 DCNTAKQKIEFFEDG
-2808 AEIDENQLQ
+2808 AAIDETQLK
-2817 VAIYRDGPLGSGLLT
+2817 VAIYRDGSLNSGLLN

-2838 GTITGTGNNKK
+2838 GTTSGTGNNKK

-2863 IAVQYKGCK
+2863 IAVEYKGCK
-2872 TLLDGTFRPNINTPG
+2872 TLLDGTFRPNITTPG

-2908 LDYELSAFAGSTA
+2908 LDYELSAFTGTTA
-2921 PKWELYTYPFDTRPG
+2921 PKWELYPYPFDTRMPLS
-2936 AQSPIASGTAST
+2936 QTPIASGTASA
-2948 PSGGKSEIKQ
+2948 PSGGKSEIKH
-2958 TVTGL
+2958 TVPNL

-2976 TAQNCVMDTKI
+2976 TANNCVMDTKI

-2997 AFVQTHLLRNS
+2997 AFVQTDLLRNS
-3008 ACLGSANETAQV
+3008 ACSGSANETAQV
-3020 KVTIKDGVGP
+3020 KITIKDGVGP
-3030 YKYTISQAST
+3030 YRYTISQAST
-3040 EPTDTQWAHAAV
+3040 EPTDTEWAHGAV
-3052 LATNSRDVLLDKTFE
+3052 LSTNSRDVLLDQTFE
-3067 TTFGGKIKGTSAGT
+3067 TTFGGKIKGTPTGT

-3094 ISQAVTVKEDPTPV
+3094 ISQAVTVKEDLTPV

-3117 CVVGTEYTVKLTLS
+3117 CVVGTEYTVKVTLS

-3140 TFKPAG
+3140 TFKPTG
-3146 GTEGPQLPIQFIQT
+3146 GTEGPQQPIQFTQT

-3172 YASSTARDITI
+3172 YASSVAREIKI

-3190 STAVNFVFQGKI
+3190 SAAVNFVFQGKI

-3213 CQPGVAGNGELEIK
+3213 CQPGAAGNGELK
-3227 NIQHANSANP
+3227 VDNIANHNPANP

-3242 LKEDAGGDIVIV
+3242 LKEDVGGDIVIV
-3254 NDTPLTLTG
+3254 NDTPMSG
-3263 TTTVAITQPGHYRV
+3263 FGAFTVPITQPGRYRV

-3419 GVKPIEIDMTQEAA
+3419 GVKPIEIDMTQEAV

-3472 VPGNIDLT
+3472 VQGNIDLT

-3520 KLTTVTATEVT
+3520 KITTVTATEVT

-3541 KVEATLS
+3541 KVEATLT
-3548 PAGTDPIKVSL
+3548 PAPTENVRVSL
-3559 SLRSVTDSS
+3559 ALRSVTDSS
-3568 HQTVQVIVPAGAT
+3568 HQTVQITVPAGAT
-3581 TATHTFTGVP
+3581 TATHTFTNVP

-3598 AINDETGCV
+3598 ATNDETGCV

-3778 WLFTGVPGSAAP
+3778 WLFTGVPGAAAP

-3810 NVNKVVKPD
+3810 NVDKVVKPD

-3884 TELPAGNYTLYV
+3884 TNLPAGNYTLYV

-3987 GLKAGVNYRVR
+3987 GLRAGVNYRVR

-4101 GTTCEGETNPV
+4101 GTNCEGETNPV

-4144 DYTYYINGEYRG
+4144 DYTYYINGVHQG

-4232 IQTLIFDRYGR
+4232 IHTLIFDRYGR
-4243 LLKELSQVQS
+4243 LLKELSQGQS

>member
-1 MKIFLYLLFLVPIFS
+1 MRLFLYLLLLVPIFT

-23 AYTATVENTAC
+23 NYIATVENTTC

-45 DATCINQ
+45 DTNCISQ
-52 YWAVLYDNAGVE
+52 YWAVLYDSAGAV

-69 FSAAGK
+69 LSAAGK
-75 AEFTNRSSGTYKVKV
+75 ADFANLSSGTYNVKL
-90 EKKDRTDTHPTV
+90 EKKDGSDTHPTT
-102 LSVTIVSTYRRF
+102 LSVTVVSTYRRF
-114 SVDMTKATQVAAT
+114 SVDMTKATQTAAT

-142 GFGPFVVSFYKPGS
+142 GSGPFVVKFYAPGA
-156 TTPTSVSAPTNKT
+156 TTPTFTSPATNKT
-169 GNETTVTISGLSP
+169 GTETTVNITGLKPS
-182 NTKYNIE
+182 TKYDIE
-189 VTDQIGGGSCA
+189 VEDRAGGGTCSL
-200 VTEPKNVRD
+200 TEPKNVRS
-209 ITTTPT
+209 ITT
-215 TQSFLRGLIF
+215 QAASGSFIRNLTMETCRPLKTGQTVGANGVIALDVHTSGSYTIKVINKDTN
-225 ESCKQK
+225 EVLVNTRAVTATA
-231 GVVRGS
+231 GVVL
-237 RGMITVEI
+237 
-245 NNAYGTGP
+245 N
-253 FEVEVRKKEDNQLIV
+253 
-268 SASNP
+268 
-273 DHSFTKGGATG
+273 
-284 TTQKEIEPDAGKSL
+284 IEPDAGKKL
-298 EVGKEYI
+298 EANKNY
-305 IKVKDVGTNC
+305 KVTIEGGGCT
-315 VAERIQTNPL
+315 AERILINPYVYSPDYL
-325 RFSAEYVRLHFA
+325 NLHLVPSCANCNDYKVAISAHYNERMVESRY
-337 HTCADCDEYEMAVAP
+337 
-352 KFPNRNSI
+352 FPYKI
-360 PPNQVTRD
+360 TIKVTRGG
-368 KFYTY
+368 T
-373 TVKVEVKRGGV
+373 TV
-384 MLPGF
+384 
-389 PEQFTNTD
+389 FTNEFDKND
-397 ALPKTG
+397 ALPVSGTDTEG
-403 EDHGYVYGNGEFRL
+403 VLYGANKEFRFWNWWRPKVHTMTNLVKAGDVITVDYSDCNGETRNL
-417 SSLYDA
+417 
-423 MVHKVSHK
+423 
-431 VKKGD
+431 
-436 VVTVTYEDCALNA
+436 
-449 PLVVTHTVN
+449 THTVTPPTN
-458 SSQYKPISEVTIRRK
+458 MPESTIKVLPNTTTATPCDKDVVISTKFQTYTGR
-473 PGGTDCEKE
+473 
-482 TVITTRFLWWGASP
+482 
-496 QVSYTDMCNFTG
+496 VSYNAFCNITG
-508 LKVRVKTS
+508 LKSRVNLSGTWQTPTTGGDGLFTFFDEINGNVHEVKIHNTTATS
-516 NVWQAPMAVTDRL
+516 
-529 FKFYDEYDV
+529 
-538 NRHRIYLPFST
+538 
-549 VSNKY
+549 Y
-554 QVEYAQTTAGLNGV
+554 QVEYAEATGTLDGTNTKNCKHYLSKVFTQSNLSGFDTLSDIRHSVGGSVAGVLDISGRGNKFFLGHDNPQLAGL
-568 AVNDCKHFLSPELT
+568 DFI
-582 LKNTDLIDNI
+582 TDN
-592 GLHAAYN
+592 N
-599 GETILQWQHRGKRV
+599 
-613 QFTGAT
+613 
-619 DIVTETN
+619 
-626 PLKIKLSP
+626 KL
-634 KDGFQGTRTY
+634 
-644 TVTGPWNL
+644 TVTIERADGQPNIQDVTVRGPWNL
-652 AGTYKVKFPIERT
+652 AGTYRYKFPWT
-665 LTPANDG
+665 KVFYPSMNLG
-672 NILIVDVPPGEY
+672 NKNLYQMFDLPP
-684 NVTMTNNCATR
+684 
-695 VRTLKVDPA
+695 
-704 DSPYF
+704 
-709 DMDSALS
+709 
-716 VEVECSKNGQAGRG
+716 
-730 KLTFKGVIGKY
+730 GKY
-741 NQAYPGQAYLFKD
+741 NVKLSDQCGSTRSFTIDINAINDVSFDIKEPKVTTDCAQSGQSSRGKVVFEASVDKLTTSGFWGMYVFKD
-754 PGGSQPIHKRAN
+754 LNNGQPIHKRVGSSAYKAIGIP
-766 ATTFFRSVGALSRT
+766 ATDGA
-780 DSKTDPNKLDVQ
+780 DPTRRYYKQ
-792 GEITNIPPG
+792 EIKDLPPG
-801 NYIIGINIGSVWY
+801 KYILGI
-814 YTGIDKP
+814 T
-821 EENGYTYGFRPNIQ
+821 
-835 HRGRLGDTFLYK
+835 LGPCYH
-847 TFSVKEITD
+847 S
-856 VVPLSAVGM
+856 VVPLDVADERGYMYHFQPTERRTGFICKTLIYKEFEIRGYSDVTPTVNIGM

-875 VRVEMPTGSEPQ
+875 VRVELPAGSEPQ
-887 YPITYTLYKISGGAK
+887 YPITYTLYKVSGGTKA
-902 SIATHSDGTQVAPI
+902 IATHSDGTQVAPVM
-916 TVATRPA
+916 VATRPA
-923 NLEDAFATFRDVPKL
+923 NLEDAYATFSNIPRL
-938 SGTDSYEV
+938 SGSDSYEV

-965 QNPQVRTSSST
+965 QNPQVRTSAAM
-976 ACAGSPLTLSVDLPA
+976 ACAGTPLTLSVDLPA

-1015 SITFN
+1015 SITLN
-1020 ALEDA
+1020 PTVDA
-1025 EYWVSYKMKSGFGC
+1025 QYWVTYKMKPGFGC
-1039 TPVLKDT
+1039 TPVSKDT

-1073 PINQCAADVSWTAPT
+1073 PVNQCAADVSWTAPT
-1088 INDAAGCGY
+1088 INDTAGCGY

-1234 QLGGAVNVSYDTG
+1234 QLGGTVNVSYDTG

-1313 IQGDGIAAEIDSR
+1313 IQGNGIAAEIDSR

-1366 ASTTASQSVTG
+1366 ASTTSNQAVSS

-1397 EVIHL
+1397 EVIRL
-1402 VDKTDT
+1402 VDKSDT

-1457 QKEGSGCSNVNQP
+1457 QKEGSGCSNANQP

-1506 TCTREFYFEVFNT
+1506 TCTREFYFEVFT
-1519 GLSGTLIGTPTPHTA
+1519 TQLSGTLIGTPTPHTA

-1604 GGCTFEQTVTINRLE
+1604 NGCTFEQTVTINRLE

-1642 FTVYGGARNY
+1642 FTVYGGVRNY

-1664 KTEYAGKVFEQLPDG
+1664 KTEYAGKIFEQLPDA

-1709 YIFLVRDND
+1709 YIFLVRDHD

-1863 GYQFMSTSGTGSY
+1863 SYQFMSTSGTGSY

-1910 MAKKDL
+1910 KAKKDL

-1968 RYTGLAGRATPYLI
+1968 RYTGLAGRATPYLVR
-1982 KVYYTE
+1982 VYYTE

-2093 NTAASVPLR
+2093 NTEASVPLR

-2188 PSKGFRATIT
+2188 PSKGFGATIT

-2230 GGAYRST
+2230 SGAYRST

-2519 YNPTTDTDGGNVVI
+2519 YNPTTDTDGGNVLTNV
-2533 NATPGV
+2533 TPGATV
-2539 TTTYLITVKTA
+2539 TYLVTIKTA

-2687 ISCTSGTSSLG
+2687 ISCTSGASSLG
-2698 EIELRFTTGLQGNY
+2698 EIELSFTTGLQGNY

-2728 QAGTPQVTGENY
+2728 HAGTPQVTGENY

-2779 GSQIKANAGVVQQV
+2779 GSQIKANAGAVQQV

-2817 VAIYRDGPLGSGLLT
+2817 VAIYRDGSLSSGLLT
-2832 WIPGTT
+2832 WISGTT
-2838 GTITGTGNNKK
+2838 GTIIGTGNNKK

-2872 TLLDGTFRPNINTPG
+2872 TLLDGTFRPNITTSG

-2908 LDYELSAFAGSTA
+2908 LHYELSAFAGSTA

-2936 AQSPIASGTAST
+2936 AQSPIATGTAST

-3213 CQPGVAGNGELEIK
+3213 CQPGVAGNGELKID
-3227 NIQHANSANP
+3227 NIANHNPANP

-3254 NDTPLTLTG
+3254 NDTPMSG
-3263 TTTVAITQPGHYRV
+3263 FGAFTVPITQPGRYRV

-3419 GVKPIEIDMTQEAA
+3419 GVKPIEIDMTQEAV

-3472 VPGNIDLT
+3472 VQGNIDLT

-3520 KLTTVTATEVT
+3520 KITTVTATEVT

-3541 KVEATLS
+3541 KVEATLA
-3548 PAGTDPIKVSL
+3548 PAGGDPIKVSL

-3568 HQTVQVIVPAGAT
+3568 HQTVQIIVPAGAT
-3581 TATHTFTGVP
+3581 TATHTFTNVP

-3598 AINDETGCV
+3598 ATNDETGCV

-3763 GDNGHTQTANQVYNR
+3763 GDNGHTQTATQVYNR
-3778 WLFTGVPGSAAP
+3778 WLFTGVPGAAAP

-3834 NERDGKVVVKNA
+3834 NERDGKVVVKNT

-3971 NRLDKVKT
+3971 NRLDKIKT
-3979 ADFPKEIA
+3979 ADFPKEIV
-3987 GLKAGVNYRVR
+3987 GLRAGVNYRVR

-4101 GTTCEGETNPV
+4101 GTNCEGETSPV

-4144 DYTYYINGEYRG
+4144 DYTYYINGVHQG

-4243 LLKELSQVQS
+4243 LLKELSQGQS

>member
-1 MKIFLYLLFLVPIFS
+1 MRLFLYLLLLVPIFT

-52 YWAVLYDNAGVE
+52 YWAVLYDSAGAV

-69 FSAAGK
+69 LSAAGK
-75 AEFTNRSSGTYKVKV
+75 ADFANLSSGTYKVKL
-90 EKKDRTDTHPTV
+90 EKKDGSDTHPTA
-102 LSVTIVSTYRRF
+102 LSVTVVSTYRRF

-142 GFGPFVVSFYKPGS
+142 GSGPFVVSFYKPGS
-156 TTPTSVSAPTNKT
+156 TTPTSVSAPTNKS

-215 TQSFLRGLIF
+215 TQSFLRGLIL

-231 GVVRGS
+231 GIVRGS

-298 EVGKEYI
+298 EVGKDYV
-305 IKVKDVGTNC
+305 IKVKDVGGNC
-315 VAERIQTNPL
+315 VAERTQTNPL
-325 RFSAEYVRLHFA
+325 RFSAEAVRLHLA
-337 HTCADCDEYEMAVAP
+337 HTCADCDEYEFAVAP
-352 KFPNRNSI
+352 KFPNRASN
-360 PPNQVTRD
+360 PNQVTRD

-373 TVKVEVKRGGV
+373 NLKVEVKRGGV
-384 MLPGF
+384 MLPGY

-397 ALPKTG
+397 ALPQTRIDANG
-403 EDHGYVYGNGEFRL
+403 IVYGNNEFRL

-423 MVHKVSHK
+423 MVHKSAHK
-431 VKKGD
+431 VKGGD
-436 VVTVTYEDCALNA
+436 VITVTYEDCALA
-449 PLVVTHTVN
+449 TPIVLTHTVVATP
-458 SSQYKPISEVTIRRK
+458 YKPYTEIGVRKKTGGGICDSEVVLTTTFQH
-473 PGGTDCEKE
+473 GGT
-482 TVITTRFLWWGASP
+482 P
-496 QVSYTDMCNFTG
+496 SYTDFCNFTG
-508 LKVRVKTS
+508 MKARVKTS
-516 NVWQAPMAVTDRL
+516 NVWQAATPVTDVMY
-529 FKFYDEYDV
+529 KFYDEYDV
-538 NRHRIYLPFST
+538 NRHRMYVPVST
-549 VSNKY
+549 VTNKY
-554 QVEYAQTTAGLNGV
+554 QVEYADASTALN
-568 AVNDCKHFLSPELT
+568 ASAPNDCKHYVSPELT
-582 LKNTDLIDNI
+582 LTKPDLIDNI
-592 GLHAAYN
+592 GVHALYDGYGAVLHW
-599 GETILQWQHRGKRV
+599 EHRGKRV
-613 QFTGAT
+613 QLYGVRDVVT
-619 DIVTETN
+619 DAN
-626 PLKIKLSP
+626 PLKVSIHR
-634 KDGFQGTRTY
+634 KDGFQGIKTY
-644 TVTGPWNL
+644 TATGPEGL
-652 AGTYKVKFPIERT
+652 AGTYQIKFPIERT
-665 LTPANDG
+665 YKENDIRTG
-672 NILIVDVPPGEY
+672 YILIMDVPPGEY
-684 NVTMTNNCATR
+684 IVNIKNNCATR
-695 VRTLKVDPA
+695 NLPLTVAETP
-704 DSPYF
+704 SPYIQI
-709 DMDSALS
+709 DPLK

-730 KLTFKGVIGKY
+730 KLIYRAVDEVENNTLGWLYVFR
-741 NQAYPGQAYLFKD
+741 D
-754 PGGSQPIHKRAN
+754 PGGTQPLYKRVN
-766 ATTFFRSVGALSRT
+766 TGNLVRQSRYSVTKLSS
-780 DSKTDPNKLDVQ
+780 DPSKYEKKA
-792 GEITNIPPG
+792 EIDNLPAG
-801 NYIIGINIGSVWY
+801 NYILGIQAGGSHH
-814 YTGIDKP
+814 YTAVYKP
-821 EENGYTYGFRPNIQ
+821 EDKGYTYGFRPNEQGVGLMSHTYI
-835 HRGRLGDTFLYK
+835 YK
-847 TFSVKEITD
+847 TFTVKEVTD

-865 CDPSNPNTGM
+865 CDPSNSNTGM
-875 VRVEMPTGSEPQ
+875 VRVELPAGSEPQ
-887 YPITYTLYKISGGAK
+887 YPITYTLYKISGGSK

-916 TVATRPA
+916 TVATRPT
-923 NLEDAFATFRDVPKL
+923 NLEDAYATFSNIPRL
-938 SGTDSYEV
+938 SGSDSYEV

-991 SLYELEWKSSP
+991 SLYELEWKSTP
-1002 ATALSGVADKTRP
+1002 ATALAGVADKTRP

-1020 ALEDA
+1020 ATVDA
-1025 EYWVSYKMKSGFGC
+1025 EYWVSYKMKPGFSC

-1073 PINQCAADVSWTAPT
+1073 PLNQCAADVSWTAPT
-1088 INDAAGCGY
+1088 INDTAGCGY

-1159 APNIN
+1159 APNVN

-1357 KPDTGLTPL
+1357 QPGSLTPL
-1366 ASTTASQSVTG
+1366 ASTTSSQAVSA

-1397 EVIHL
+1397 EVIRL
-1402 VDKTDT
+1402 VDKSDT

-1457 QKEGSGCSNVNQP
+1457 QKEGSGCSNVSQP

-1604 GGCTFEQTVTINRLE
+1604 NGCTFEQTVTINRLE

-1642 FTVYGGARNY
+1642 FTVYGGVRNY

-1664 KTEYAGKVFEQLPDG
+1664 KTAYAGKVFEQLPDG
-1679 DFSSAI
+1679 DFSSAN

-1750 GGSISAKF
+1750 GGSIWAKF

-1863 GYQFMSTSGTGSY
+1863 SYQFMSTSGTGSY

-1968 RYTGLAGRATPYLI
+1968 RYTGLAGRVTPYLVR
-1982 KVYYTE
+1982 VYYTE

-2037 LPATPTTYRSLAG
+2037 LPATPATYRSLAG

-2188 PSKGFRATIT
+2188 PSKGFGATIT

-2230 GGAYRST
+2230 TGAYRST

-2296 ISPKGCIAPYMTA
+2296 ISPKGCVVPYTTA

-2332 GPADADFVD
+2332 GPSDADFVD
-2341 VPTADVTWAGTTATV
+2341 VPTADVTWVGTTGTV
-2356 ANLTDGVHYQFRIKD
+2356 VNLTDGVHYQFRIKD

-2461 TQVVVIP
+2461 TQVVEIP

-2486 QEQITIEAKGGAQIS
+2486 QEQITIEAKGGVQIS

-2519 YNPTTDTDGGNVVI
+2519 YNPTTDTDGGNVLTNV
-2533 NATPGV
+2533 TPGATV
-2539 TTTYLITVKTA
+2539 TYLVTIKTA
-2550 GEYHFKVVDANGCE
+2550 GEYHFKLVDANGCE

-2574 TPAFLTNPG
+2574 TPAFLTSPG

-2636 AETLQSSNTGRD
+2636 AETLQSSHTGRD

-2687 ISCTSGTSSLG
+2687 ITCTSGTSSLG

-2779 GSQIKANAGVVQQV
+2779 GSQIKANAGAVQQV

-2808 AEIDENQLQ
+2808 AEIDETQLQ
-2817 VAIYRDGPLGSGLLT
+2817 VAIYRDGPLSSSLLT
-2832 WIPGTT
+2832 WISGTT
-2838 GTITGTGNNKK
+2838 GTITGTGSNKK

-2863 IAVQYKGCK
+2863 IAVEYKGCK
-2872 TLLDGTFRPNINTPG
+2872 TLLDGTFRPNITTPG

-2894 KPNLCGAGATGSVT
+2894 KPNLCGAGATGSVI
-2908 LDYELSAFAGSTA
+2908 LHYELSAFAGSTA
-2921 PKWELYTYPFDTRPG
+2921 PKWELYTYPFDTRMPLS
-2936 AQSPIASGTAST
+2936 QTPIASGTAT
-2948 PSGGKSEIKQ
+2948 VPAGGKSEIKQ
-2958 TVTGL
+2958 TVPGL

-2976 TAQNCVMDTKI
+2976 TANNCVMDTKI
-2987 FTVLRAAQPL
+2987 FTVLRSAQPL
-2997 AFVQTHLLRNS
+2997 AFVQTDLLRNS
-3008 ACLGSANETAQV
+3008 ACSGSANETAQI
-3020 KVTIKDGVGP
+3020 KVTIKDGTGP

-3067 TTFGGKIKGTSAGT
+3067 TTFAGKIKGTSAGT
-3081 TWYVH
+3081 IWYVH

-3094 ISQAVTVKEDPTPV
+3094 ISQAVTVKEDPAPA

-3117 CVVGTEYTVKLTLS
+3117 CVVGTEYTVKVTLS

-3146 GTEGPQLPIQFIQT
+3146 GTEGPQQPIQFIQT

-3172 YASSTARDITI
+3172 YASSVARDITI

-3190 STAVNFVFQGKI
+3190 SAAVNFVFQGKI

-3213 CQPGVAGNGELEIK
+3213 CQPGMAGNGELK
-3227 NIQHANSANP
+3227 VDNIANHNPANP

-3254 NDTPLTLTG
+3254 NDTPMSG
-3263 TTTVAITQPGHYRV
+3263 FGAFTVPITQPGRYRV

-3419 GVKPIEIDMTQEAA
+3419 GVKPIEIDMTQEAV

-3462 RFTLLKGGTP
+3462 RFTLLKGGVP
-3472 VPGNIDLT
+3472 VQGNIDLT

-3520 KLTTVTATEVT
+3520 KITTVTATEVT

-3548 PAGTDPIKVSL
+3548 PAGTDPIRVSL

-3568 HQTVQVIVPAGAT
+3568 HQTVQITVPAGAT
-3581 TATHTFTGVP
+3581 TATHTFTNVP

-3598 AINDETGCV
+3598 ATNDETGCV

-3778 WLFTGVPGSAAP
+3778 WLFTGVPGAAAP

-3971 NRLDKVKT
+3971 NRLDKVKM
-3979 ADFPKEIA
+3979 ADFPKEIV
-3987 GLKAGVNYRVR
+3987 GLRAGVNYRVR

-4101 GTTCEGETNPV
+4101 GTSCEGETSPV

-4144 DYTYYINGEYRG
+4144 DYTYYINGVHQG

-4243 LLKELSQVQS
+4243 LLKELSQGQS

-4269 YIITLGEESDGR
+4269 YIITLGEQSDGR

>member
-1 MKIFLYLLFLVPIFS
+1 
-16 RAQQCRV
+16 
-23 AYTATVENTAC
+23 
-34 GGTVKVALASA
+34 
-45 DATCINQ
+45 
-52 YWAVLYDNAGVE
+52 
-64 QARQN
+64 
-69 FSAAGK
+69 
-75 AEFTNRSSGTYKVKV
+75 
-90 EKKDRTDTHPTV
+90 
-102 LSVTIVSTYRRF
+102 
-114 SVDMTKATQVAAT
+114 
-127 GECATD
+127 
-133 GKVALKIKD
+133 
-142 GFGPFVVSFYKPGS
+142 
-156 TTPTSVSAPTNKT
+156 
-169 GNETTVTISGLSP
+169 
-182 NTKYNIE
+182 
-189 VTDQIGGGSCA
+189 
-200 VTEPKNVRD
+200 
-209 ITTTPT
+209 
-215 TQSFLRGLIF
+215 
-225 ESCKQK
+225 
-231 GVVRGS
+231 
-237 RGMITVEI
+237 
-245 NNAYGTGP
+245 
-253 FEVEVRKKEDNQLIV
+253 
-268 SASNP
+268 
-273 DHSFTKGGATG
+273 
-284 TTQKEIEPDAGKSL
+284 
-298 EVGKEYI
+298 
-305 IKVKDVGTNC
+305 
-315 VAERIQTNPL
+315 
-325 RFSAEYVRLHFA
+325 
-337 HTCADCDEYEMAVAP
+337 
-352 KFPNRNSI
+352 
-360 PPNQVTRD
+360 
-368 KFYTY
+368 
-373 TVKVEVKRGGV
+373 
-384 MLPGF
+384 
-389 PEQFTNTD
+389 
-397 ALPKTG
+397 
-403 EDHGYVYGNGEFRL
+403 
-417 SSLYDA
+417 
-423 MVHKVSHK
+423 
-431 VKKGD
+431 
-436 VVTVTYEDCALNA
+436 
-449 PLVVTHTVN
+449 
-458 SSQYKPISEVTIRRK
+458 
-473 PGGTDCEKE
+473 
-482 TVITTRFLWWGASP
+482 
-496 QVSYTDMCNFTG
+496 MCNFTG

-1088 INDAAGCGY
+1088 INDTAGCGY

-2188 PSKGFRATIT
+2188 PSKGFGATIT

-2283 INDVPALTIEEVK
+2283 INDVPALSIEEIK
-2296 ISPKGCIAPYMTA
+2296 ISPKGCTAPYTTA
-2309 RAIIRVAYGRTH
+2309 RAIIRVAYGRA
-2321 SGTHP
+2321 P
-2326 YTVQKK
+2326 YVVQKK

-2341 VPTADVTWAGTTATV
+2341 VPTADVTWTGTTATV
-2356 ANLTDGVHYQFRIKD
+2356 VNLTDGVHYQFRIKD
-2371 ANECL
+2371 ANQCL

-2461 TQVVVIP
+2461 TQVVEIP

-2519 YNPTTDTDGGNVVI
+2519 YNPTTDTDGGNVLI
-2533 NATPGV
+2533 S
-2539 TTTYLITVKTA
+2539 TTSGTTVTYLVTVKTA

-2574 TPAFLTNPG
+2574 TPAFFVSPG
-2583 LSASMVACTGES
+2583 LSASTVACTGES

-2808 AEIDENQLQ
+2808 AEIDETQLK
-2817 VAIYRDGPLGSGLLT
+2817 VAIYRDGSLSSGLLT
-2832 WIPGTT
+2832 WILGTT
-2838 GTITGTGNNKK
+2838 GTISGSGNNKK

-2863 IAVQYKGCK
+2863 IAVEYKGCK
-2872 TLLDGTFRPNINTPG
+2872 TLLDGTFRPNIATQG

-2894 KPNLCGAGATGSVT
+2894 KPNLCGAGATGSVI
-2908 LDYELSAFAGSTA
+2908 LHYELSAFAGSTA
-2921 PKWELYTYPFDTRPG
+2921 PKWELYTYPFDTRMPLS
-2936 AQSPIASGTAST
+2936 QTPIASGTAT
-2948 PSGGKSEIKQ
+2948 VPAGGKSVIKQ

-2976 TAQNCVMDTKI
+2976 TANNCVMDTKI
-2987 FTVLRAAQPL
+2987 FTVLRSAQPL
-2997 AFVQTHLLRNS
+2997 AFVQTDLLRNS
-3008 ACLGSANETAQV
+3008 ACAGSANETAQV

-3040 EPTDTQWAHAAV
+3040 EPTDTQWADAAV

-3067 TTFGGKIKGTSAGT
+3067 TTFAGKIKGTSAGT

-3094 ISQAVTVKEDPTPV
+3094 ISQAVTVKEDPAPA

-3117 CVVGTEYTVKLTLS
+3117 CVVGTEYTVKVTLS

-3146 GTEGPQLPIQFIQT
+3146 GTEGPQQPIQFIQT

-3172 YASSTARDITI
+3172 YASSVARDITI

-3190 STAVNFVFQGKI
+3190 SAAVNFVFQGKI

-3213 CQPGVAGNGELEIK
+3213 CQPGMAGNGELK
-3227 NIQHANSANP
+3227 VDNIANHNPANP

-3254 NDTPLTLTG
+3254 NDTSMSG
-3263 TTTVAITQPGHYRV
+3263 FGAFTVPITQPGRYRV

-3419 GVKPIEIDMTQEAA
+3419 GVKPIEIDMTKEAV
-3433 TQFQCSGDQEVLAK
+3433 TQFLCSGDQEVLAK

-3462 RFTLLKGGTP
+3462 RFTLLKGGVP
-3472 VPGNIDLT
+3472 VQGNIDLT

-3520 KLTTVTATEVT
+3520 KISTVTATEVT

>member
-1 MKIFLYLLFLVPIFS
+1 MKP
-16 RAQQCRV
+16 
-23 AYTATVENTAC
+23 
-34 GGTVKVALASA
+34 
-45 DATCINQ
+45 
-52 YWAVLYDNAGVE
+52 
-64 QARQN
+64 
-69 FSAAGK
+69 
-75 AEFTNRSSGTYKVKV
+75 
-90 EKKDRTDTHPTV
+90 
-102 LSVTIVSTYRRF
+102 
-114 SVDMTKATQVAAT
+114 
-127 GECATD
+127 
-133 GKVALKIKD
+133 
-142 GFGPFVVSFYKPGS
+142 
-156 TTPTSVSAPTNKT
+156 
-169 GNETTVTISGLSP
+169 
-182 NTKYNIE
+182 
-189 VTDQIGGGSCA
+189 
-200 VTEPKNVRD
+200 
-209 ITTTPT
+209 
-215 TQSFLRGLIF
+215 
-225 ESCKQK
+225 
-231 GVVRGS
+231 
-237 RGMITVEI
+237 
-245 NNAYGTGP
+245 
-253 FEVEVRKKEDNQLIV
+253 
-268 SASNP
+268 
-273 DHSFTKGGATG
+273 
-284 TTQKEIEPDAGKSL
+284 
-298 EVGKEYI
+298 
-305 IKVKDVGTNC
+305 
-315 VAERIQTNPL
+315 
-325 RFSAEYVRLHFA
+325 
-337 HTCADCDEYEMAVAP
+337 
-352 KFPNRNSI
+352 
-360 PPNQVTRD
+360 
-368 KFYTY
+368 
-373 TVKVEVKRGGV
+373 
-384 MLPGF
+384 
-389 PEQFTNTD
+389 
-397 ALPKTG
+397 
-403 EDHGYVYGNGEFRL
+403 
-417 SSLYDA
+417 
-423 MVHKVSHK
+423 
-431 VKKGD
+431 
-436 VVTVTYEDCALNA
+436 
-449 PLVVTHTVN
+449 
-458 SSQYKPISEVTIRRK
+458 
-473 PGGTDCEKE
+473 
-482 TVITTRFLWWGASP
+482 
-496 QVSYTDMCNFTG
+496 
-508 LKVRVKTS
+508 
-516 NVWQAPMAVTDRL
+516 
-529 FKFYDEYDV
+529 
-538 NRHRIYLPFST
+538 
-549 VSNKY
+549 
-554 QVEYAQTTAGLNGV
+554 
-568 AVNDCKHFLSPELT
+568 
-582 LKNTDLIDNI
+582 
-592 GLHAAYN
+592 
-599 GETILQWQHRGKRV
+599 
-613 QFTGAT
+613 
-619 DIVTETN
+619 
-626 PLKIKLSP
+626 
-634 KDGFQGTRTY
+634 
-644 TVTGPWNL
+644 
-652 AGTYKVKFPIERT
+652 
-665 LTPANDG
+665 
-672 NILIVDVPPGEY
+672 
-684 NVTMTNNCATR
+684 
-695 VRTLKVDPA
+695 
-704 DSPYF
+704 
-709 DMDSALS
+709 
-716 VEVECSKNGQAGRG
+716 
-730 KLTFKGVIGKY
+730 
-741 NQAYPGQAYLFKD
+741 
-754 PGGSQPIHKRAN
+754 
-766 ATTFFRSVGALSRT
+766 
-780 DSKTDPNKLDVQ
+780 
-792 GEITNIPPG
+792 
-801 NYIIGINIGSVWY
+801 
-814 YTGIDKP
+814 
-821 EENGYTYGFRPNIQ
+821 
-835 HRGRLGDTFLYK
+835 
-847 TFSVKEITD
+847 
-856 VVPLSAVGM
+856 
-865 CDPSNPNTGM
+865 
-875 VRVEMPTGSEPQ
+875 
-887 YPITYTLYKISGGAK
+887 
-902 SIATHSDGTQVAPI
+902 
-916 TVATRPA
+916 
-923 NLEDAFATFRDVPKL
+923 
-938 SGTDSYEV
+938 
-946 KFESG
+946 
-951 CLDRLV
+951 
-957 PVPEFGSL
+957 
-965 QNPQVRTSSST
+965 
-976 ACAGSPLTLSVDLPA
+976 
-991 SLYELEWKSSP
+991 
-1002 ATALSGVADKTRP
+1002 
-1015 SITFN
+1015 
-1020 ALEDA
+1020 
-1025 EYWVSYKMKSGFGC
+1025 GFGC
-1039 TPVLKDT
+1039 TPVSKDT
-1046 AKKQVNLTRSNFA
+1046 AKKQVNLTRSNFV

-1073 PINQCAADVSWTAPT
+1073 PVNQCAADVSWTAPT
-1088 INDAAGCGY
+1088 INDTAGCGY

-1159 APNIN
+1159 APNVN

-1247 DPRVLILAN
+1247 NPRVLILAN

-1357 KPDTGLTPL
+1357 QPGSLTPL
-1366 ASTTASQSVTG
+1366 ASTTSSQAVSA

-1397 EVIHL
+1397 EVIRL
-1402 VDKTDT
+1402 VDKSDT

-1457 QKEGSGCSNVNQP
+1457 QKEGSGCSNANQP

-1506 TCTREFYFEVFNT
+1506 TCTREFYFEVFT
-1519 GLSGTLIGTPTPHTA
+1519 TQLSGTLIGTPTPHTA

-1604 GGCTFEQTVTINRLE
+1604 NGCTFEQTVTINRLE

-1642 FTVYGGARNY
+1642 FTVYGGVRNY

-1718 DRYALTNEVQVSQ
+1718 DRYALTNEVQVNQ

-1968 RYTGLAGRATPYLI
+1968 RYTGLAGRATPYLVR
-1982 KVYYTE
+1982 VYYTE

-2077 AKATVKFKYVN
+2077 AKAIVKFKYVN

-2111 GSGTTAFVRTLPA
+2111 GAGTTAFVRTLPA

-2188 PSKGFRATIT
+2188 PSKGFGATIT

-2213 VKLRNIKAGATF
+2213 LKLRNIKAGATF

-2296 ISPKGCIAPYMTA
+2296 ISPKGCVAPYTTA

-2341 VPTADVTWAGTTATV
+2341 VPTADVTWTGTTATV
-2356 ANLTDGVHYQFRIKD
+2356 VNLTDGVHYQFRIKD

-2468 QVMEVGLTSD
+2468 QVMEVGLSSD

-2501 GGYTFTWK
+2501 GAYTFTWK

-2519 YNPTTDTDGGNVVI
+2519 YNPMTDTDGGNVLI

-2574 TPAFLTNPG
+2574 TPAFLTSPG

-2601 FDGTAYLP
+2601 YDGTAYLP

-2636 AETLQSSNTGRD
+2636 AETLLTSNTGRD
-2648 LSKGWYKVELS
+2648 LNKGWYKVELS

-2687 ISCTSGTSSLG
+2687 ISCTSGASSLG
-2698 EIELRFTTGLQGNY
+2698 EIELSFTTGLQGNY

-2728 QAGTPQVTGENY
+2728 HAGTPQVTGENY
-2740 VNSTGAT
+2740 VNSTGAAKT
-2747 KIFDHLPPGDYYPA
+2747 FNFLAPGDYYPA

-2771 TLPMVQIG
+2771 TLPVVQIG
-2779 GSQIKANAGVVQQV
+2779 GSQIKANAGAVQQV
-2793 DCNTAKQKVAFFEDG
+2793 DCTTAKQKVAFFEDG
-2808 AEIDENQLQ
+2808 AEIDETQLK

-2832 WIPGTT
+2832 WISGTT
-2838 GTITGTGNNKK
+2838 GNITGTGNNKK

-2863 IAVQYKGCK
+2863 IAVEYKGCK
-2872 TLLDGTFRPNINTPG
+2872 TLLDGTFRPNIATPG

-2894 KPNLCGAGATGSVT
+2894 KPNLCGAGATGSV
-2908 LDYELSAFAGSTA
+2908 LLHYELSAFAGSTA

-2997 AFVQTHLLRNS
+2997 AFVQTDLLRNS
-3008 ACLGSANETAQV
+3008 ACSGSANETAQV

-3052 LATNSRDVLLDKTFE
+3052 LPTNSRDVLLDKTFE

-3081 TWYVH
+3081 IWYVH

-3094 ISQAVTVKEDPTPV
+3094 ISQAVTVKEDPAPA

-3117 CVVGTEYTVKLTLS
+3117 CVVGTEYTVKVTLS

-3146 GTEGPQLPIQFIQT
+3146 GTEWPQQPIQFTQT

-3172 YASSTARDITI
+3172 YASSVARDITI

-3190 STAVNFVFQGKI
+3190 SAAVNFVFQGKI

-3213 CQPGVAGNGELEIK
+3213 CQPGAAGNGELK
-3227 NIQHANSANP
+3227 VDNIANHNPANP

-3242 LKEDAGGDIVIV
+3242 LKEDVGGDIVIV
-3254 NDTPLTLTG
+3254 NDTPMSG
-3263 TTTVAITQPGHYRV
+3263 FGAFTVPITQPGRYRV

-3358 ALATIPATHTNVTA
+3358 ALATIPATHTNVVA

-3433 TQFQCSGDQEVLAK
+3433 TQFQCSGDQQVLAK

-3541 KVEATLS
+3541 KVEATLT
-3548 PAGTDPIKVSL
+3548 PAGGDPIRVSL
-3559 SLRSVTDSS
+3559 ALRSVTDSS
-3568 HQTVQVIVPAGAT
+3568 HQTVQITVPAGAT
-3581 TATHTFTGVP
+3581 TATHTFTNVP

-3598 AINDETGCV
+3598 ATNDETGCV

-3778 WLFTGVPGSAAP
+3778 WLFTGVPGAAAP

-3810 NVNKVVKPD
+3810 NVDKVVKPD

-3884 TELPAGNYTLYV
+3884 TNLPAGNYTLYV

-3908 TLGTPPEIQVTRVSN
+3908 TLGTPPEIQVTRVNN

-3987 GLKAGVNYRVR
+3987 GLRAGVNYRVR
-3998 AMDGKRCAGESD
+3998 AMDGKHCAGESD

-4101 GTTCEGETNPV
+4101 GTNCEGETSPV

-4123 KDPSRHA
+4123 KDPSRHP

-4144 DYTYYINGEYRG
+4144 DYTYYINGVHQG

-4232 IQTLIFDRYGR
+4232 IHTLIFDRYGR
-4243 LLKELSQVQS
+4243 LLKELSQGQS

>member
-1 MKIFLYLLFLVPIFS
+1 MRLFLYLLLLVPIFT

-23 AYTATVENTAC
+23 NYTATVENTTC

-45 DATCINQ
+45 DTNCISQ
-52 YWAVLYDNAGVE
+52 YWAVLYDSAGAV

-69 FSAAGK
+69 LSAAGK
-75 AEFTNRSSGTYKVKV
+75 ADFANLSSGTYKVKL
-90 EKKDRTDTHPTV
+90 EKKDGSDTHPTA
-102 LSVTIVSTYRRF
+102 LSVTVVSTYRRF
-114 SVDMTKATQVAAT
+114 SVDMTKATQTAAT

-142 GFGPFVVSFYKPGS
+142 GSGPFVVKFYAPGA
-156 TTPTSVSAPTNKT
+156 TTPTFTSPATNKT
-169 GNETTVTISGLSP
+169 GTETTVNITGLKPS
-182 NTKYNIE
+182 TKYDIE
-189 VTDQIGGGSCA
+189 IEDRAGGGACSL
-200 VTEPKNVRD
+200 TEPKNVRS
-209 ITTTPT
+209 ITTDAASG
-215 TQSFLRGLIF
+215 SFIRNLTIETCRPLKSTETIGRNGVINIDLRTAGSYTI
-225 ESCKQK
+225 KVVDTDTNQVIVAGK
-231 GVVRGS
+231 TITAAGVNQVEPDNGKK
-237 RGMITVEI
+237 IEANKNYKVTVE
-245 NNAYGTGP
+245 A
-253 FEVEVRKKEDNQLIV
+253 
-268 SASNP
+268 
-273 DHSFTKGGATG
+273 GGG
-284 TTQKEIEPDAGKSL
+284 CS
-298 EVGKEYI
+298 
-305 IKVKDVGTNC
+305 
-315 VAERIQTNPL
+315 AERIL
-325 RFSAEYVRLHFA
+325 KKDYSFSPEYLFA
-337 HTCADCDEYEMAVAP
+337 SFVPVAGQCDTYNLAVG
-352 KFPNRNSI
+352 NRYRHSI
-360 PPNQVTRD
+360 DLSLAYPYILNVKVTRGGSTIID
-368 KFYTY
+368 RQFSSAQALPSVLSNSYLIYGANEFRYWEWDRPVIFKLRDTER
-373 TVKVEVKRGGV
+373 VKV
-384 MLPGF
+384 
-389 PEQFTNTD
+389 
-397 ALPKTG
+397 
-403 EDHGYVYGNGEFRL
+403 
-417 SSLYDA
+417 
-423 MVHKVSHK
+423 
-431 VKKGD
+431 GD
-436 VVTVTYEDCALNA
+436 KITITYEDCTTTKTVTRAVEQLDSDFPETKIEAETAGGCNTLAIIKTQFNYVHYQNGNQFYYNTFSSNA
-449 PLVVTHTVN
+449 YYSLTEGMGSSTPQNVGLYRFFDAVDANTH
-458 SSQYKPISEVTIRRK
+458 
-473 PGGTDCEKE
+473 
-482 TVITTRFLWWGASP
+482 
-496 QVSYTDMCNFTG
+496 
-508 LKVRVKTS
+508 RVKTNS
-516 NVWQAPMAVTDRL
+516 ATSTSFSVTYSKENSMTPSPAKCDYYKTRTFNRSDIPTPLDKIPIGYTEYRSILDAPDKGGNLLFGHTDATRG
-529 FKFYDEYDV
+529 
-538 NRHRIYLPFST
+538 
-549 VSNKY
+549 
-554 QVEYAQTTAGLNGV
+554 GLVGQI
-568 AVNDCKHFLSPELT
+568 
-582 LKNTDLIDNI
+582 TD
-592 GLHAAYN
+592 A
-599 GETILQWQHRGKRV
+599 
-613 QFTGAT
+613 
-619 DIVTETN
+619 N
-626 PLKIKLSP
+626 PLQVTLTP
-634 KDGFQGTRTY
+634 TDGQMVKTIHA
-644 TVTGPWNL
+644 TGPWNL
-652 AGTYKVKFPIERT
+652 AGNYKVTFPKSIKFYPSMNGGNDKHYQ
-665 LTPANDG
+665 LTD
-672 NILIVDVPPGEY
+672 IPPGEY
-684 NVTMTNNCATR
+684 KIKLKDNCSEIEKKVTIPAPIPSYYDLKYTVTTDCSQGGQSSRGKVVFEATIGR
-695 VRTLKVDPA
+695 DGTSQINSMMVLKDRGGSDPIYKRGQSINKIKGLTEVPNVDPA
-704 DSPYF
+704 KKTVTGEIGNLPP
-709 DMDSALS
+709 
-716 VEVECSKNGQAGRG
+716 
-730 KLTFKGVIGKY
+730 GKY
-741 NQAYPGQAYLFKD
+741 LLAIPLDTWNWYTITDDPHANGYAYHYD
-754 PGGSQPIHKRAN
+754 PNRRLPLPN
-766 ATTFFRSVGALSRT
+766 ARRFWDERLISNSFIYKEFEIVNRT
-780 DSKTDPNKLDVQ
+780 D
-792 GEITNIPPG
+792 
-801 NYIIGINIGSVWY
+801 INPTVG
-814 YTGIDKP
+814 
-821 EENGYTYGFRPNIQ
+821 
-835 HRGRLGDTFLYK
+835 
-847 TFSVKEITD
+847 
-856 VVPLSAVGM
+856 VGM
-865 CDPSNPNTGM
+865 CDPSNASSGM
-875 VRVEMPTGSEPQ
+875 VRVELPAGSEPQ
-887 YPITYTLYKISGGAK
+887 YPITYTLYKVSGGTKA
-902 SIATHSDGTQVAPI
+902 IATHSDGTQVAPVM
-916 TVATRPA
+916 VATRPA
-923 NLEDAFATFRDVPKL
+923 NLEDAYATFNNIPKL
-938 SGTDSYEV
+938 SGSDSYEV

-1088 INDAAGCGY
+1088 INDTAGCGY

-1988 PATESVNQLY
+1988 PSTQSVNQLY

-2024 GILSAGVHVVTKQ
+2024 GILSSGVHVVTKQ

-2188 PSKGFRATIT
+2188 PSKGFGATIT

-2283 INDVPALTIEEVK
+2283 INDVPALSIEEIK
-2296 ISPKGCIAPYMTA
+2296 ISPKGCTAPYTTA
-2309 RAIIRVAYGRTH
+2309 RAIIRVAYGRA
-2321 SGTHP
+2321 P
-2326 YTVQKK
+2326 YVVQKK

-2341 VPTADVTWAGTTATV
+2341 VPTADVTWTGTTATV
-2356 ANLTDGVHYQFRIKD
+2356 VNLTDGVHYQFRIKD
-2371 ANECL
+2371 ANQCL

-2519 YNPTTDTDGGNVVI
+2519 YNPTTDTDGGNVLI
-2533 NATPGV
+2533 S
-2539 TTTYLITVKTA
+2539 TTSGTTVTYLVTVKTA

-2574 TPAFLTNPG
+2574 TPAFLTSPG

-2808 AEIDENQLQ
+2808 AEIDETQLK
-2817 VAIYRDGPLGSGLLT
+2817 VAIYRDGSLSSGLLT
-2832 WIPGTT
+2832 WILGTT
-2838 GTITGTGNNKK
+2838 GTISGSGNNKK

-2863 IAVQYKGCK
+2863 IAVEYKGCK
-2872 TLLDGTFRPNINTPG
+2872 TLLDGTFRPNITTQG

-2894 KPNLCGAGATGSVT
+2894 KPNLCGAGATGSVI
-2908 LDYELSAFAGSTA
+2908 LHYELSAFAGSTA
-2921 PKWELYTYPFDTRPG
+2921 PKWELYTYPFDTRIPLS
-2936 AQSPIASGTAST
+2936 QTPIASGTAT
-2948 PSGGKSEIKQ
+2948 VPAGGKSVIKQ
-2958 TVTGL
+2958 MVTGL

-2976 TAQNCVMDTKI
+2976 TANNCVMDTKI
-2987 FTVLRAAQPL
+2987 FTVLRSAQPL
-2997 AFVQTHLLRNS
+2997 AFVQTDLLRNS
-3008 ACLGSANETAQV
+3008 ACAGSANETAQV

-3040 EPTDTQWAHAAV
+3040 EPTDTQWADAAV

-3067 TTFGGKIKGTSAGT
+3067 TTFAGKIKGTSAGT

-3094 ISQAVTVKEDPTPV
+3094 ISQAVTVKEDPAPA

-3117 CVVGTEYTVKLTLS
+3117 CVVGTEYTVKVTLS

-3146 GTEGPQLPIQFIQT
+3146 GTEGPQQPIQFIQT

-3172 YASSTARDITI
+3172 YASSVARDITI

-3190 STAVNFVFQGKI
+3190 SAAVNFVFQGKI

-3213 CQPGVAGNGELEIK
+3213 CQPGMAGNGELK
-3227 NIQHANSANP
+3227 VDNIANHNPANP

-3254 NDTPLTLTG
+3254 NDTPMSG
-3263 TTTVAITQPGHYRV
+3263 FGAFTVPITQPGRYRV

-3409 CTATTEFTIY
+3409 CTTTTEFTIY
-3419 GVKPIEIDMTQEAA
+3419 GVKPIEIDMTKEAV
-3433 TQFQCSGDQEVLAK
+3433 TQFLCSGDQEVLAK

-3462 RFTLLKGGTP
+3462 RFTLLKGGVP
-3472 VPGNIDLT
+3472 VQGNIDLT

-3520 KLTTVTATEVT
+3520 KISTVTATEVT

-3568 HQTVQVIVPAGAT
+3568 HQTVQITVPAGAT

-3778 WLFTGVPGSAAP
+3778 WLFTGVPGAAAP

>member
-1 MKIFLYLLFLVPIFS
+1 MRLFLYLLLLVPIFS

-23 AYTATVENTAC
+23 NYTATVENTTC

-45 DATCINQ
+45 DTNCISQ
-52 YWAVLYDNAGVE
+52 YWAVLYDSAGAV

-69 FSAAGK
+69 LSAAGK
-75 AEFTNRSSGTYKVKV
+75 ADFANLSSGTYKVKL
-90 EKKDRTDTHPTV
+90 EKKDGSDTHPTA
-102 LSVTIVSTYRRF
+102 LSATVVSTYRRF
-114 SVDMTKATQVAAT
+114 SVDMTKATQTAAT

-142 GFGPFVVSFYKPGS
+142 GSGPFVVKFYAPGA
-156 TTPTSVSAPTNKT
+156 TTPTFTSPATNKT
-169 GNETTVTISGLSP
+169 GTETTVNITGLKPS
-182 NTKYNIE
+182 TKYDIE
-189 VTDQIGGGSCA
+189 VEDRAGGGTCSL
-200 VTEPKNVRD
+200 TEPKNVRS
-209 ITTTPT
+209 ITTEAASG
-215 TQSFLRGLIF
+215 SFIRNLTMETCRPLKTGQTVGANGVIALDVHTSGSYTIKVINKDTN
-225 ESCKQK
+225 EVLVNTRAVTATA
-231 GVVRGS
+231 GVVL
-237 RGMITVEI
+237 
-245 NNAYGTGP
+245 N
-253 FEVEVRKKEDNQLIV
+253 
-268 SASNP
+268 
-273 DHSFTKGGATG
+273 
-284 TTQKEIEPDAGKSL
+284 IEPDAGKKL
-298 EVGKEYI
+298 EANKNYKVTIEGGGCTAERVLRKDYSFSPDTLLASFAPIEGQCDTYNLAVGHRYI
-305 IKVKDVGTNC
+305 HSIDYDQTYPFLLKVK
-315 VAERIQTNPL
+315 
-325 RFSAEYVRLHFA
+325 
-337 HTCADCDEYEMAVAP
+337 
-352 KFPNRNSI
+352 
-360 PPNQVTRD
+360 VTRGGATIINKEFARGEQVNFVRAGSYIEAGND
-368 KFYTY
+368 FRYWNWDRPMLFKLADTER
-373 TVKVEVKRGGV
+373 VKV
-384 MLPGF
+384 
-389 PEQFTNTD
+389 
-397 ALPKTG
+397 
-403 EDHGYVYGNGEFRL
+403 
-417 SSLYDA
+417 
-423 MVHKVSHK
+423 
-431 VKKGD
+431 GD
-436 VVTVTYEDCALNA
+436 VITISYEDCGMTKTT
-449 PLVVTHTVN
+449 THTVKELANNYPKTEIEAEDAGACNTRAIIKTQFNYPYWQSSDVFYYNTFSSRGYYTLTEGGSVSTPQSVGLYRFYDNVDYNTHRVRTASASPSSFSVAYSKDTSMSPSSSKCDYYKTRTFN
-458 SSQYKPISEVTIRRK
+458 SSDIPSPLDRIAIGWGDSRVILDAPDKGGVLLFGHTEASRGGLRGLITDANPLQVTLT
-473 PGGTDCEKE
+473 PTD
-482 TVITTRFLWWGASP
+482 G
-496 QVSYTDMCNFTG
+496 QM
-508 LKVRVKTS
+508 VKT
-516 NVWQAPMAVTDRL
+516 
-529 FKFYDEYDV
+529 
-538 NRHRIYLPFST
+538 I
-549 VSNKY
+549 
-554 QVEYAQTTAGLNGV
+554 
-568 AVNDCKHFLSPELT
+568 
-582 LKNTDLIDNI
+582 
-592 GLHAAYN
+592 HA
-599 GETILQWQHRGKRV
+599 
-613 QFTGAT
+613 
-619 DIVTETN
+619 
-626 PLKIKLSP
+626 
-634 KDGFQGTRTY
+634 
-644 TVTGPWNL
+644 TGPWNL
-652 AGTYKVKFPIERT
+652 AGDYRITFPKTVKFYPSMNGG
-665 LTPANDG
+665 NDRYYQ
-672 NILIVDVPPGEY
+672 LVDVPPGKYKLKLKDNCGQIEKE
-684 NVTMTNNCATR
+684 VTIPTPLPAYYD
-695 VRTLKVDPA
+695 LKYTVTTD
-704 DSPYF
+704 
-709 DMDSALS
+709 
-716 VEVECSKNGQAGRG
+716 CSQGGQSSRG
-730 KLTFKGVIGKY
+730 KVSFEVTISRDGTSQIYRMMVL
-741 NQAYPGQAYLFKD
+741 KD
-754 PGGSQPIHKRAN
+754 KGGSDPIHKRGQIIPGMG
-766 ATTFFRSVGALSRT
+766 VKALT
-780 DSKTDPNKLDVQ
+780 QVPNPDPSKISKK
-792 GEITNIPPG
+792 GEIGNLPPG
-801 NYIIGINIGSVWY
+801 KYLLAIPSDAWDWY
-814 YTGIDKP
+814 TIVDDP
-821 EENGYTYGFRPNIQ
+821 HSHGYTYHYDPARRLPLPNPRKIWDE
-835 HRGRLGDTFLYK
+835 RYLANTLIYK
-847 TFSVKEITD
+847 EFEIVNTTD
-856 VVPLSAVGM
+856 ITPTVGIGM
-865 CDPSNPNTGM
+865 CDPSNASSGM
-875 VRVEMPTGSEPQ
+875 VRVELPAGSEPQ
-887 YPITYTLYKISGGAK
+887 YPITYTLYKVSGGTKA
-902 SIATHSDGTQVAPI
+902 IATYSDGTQVAPI

-923 NLEDAFATFRDVPKL
+923 NLEDAYATFSNIPRL
-938 SGTDSYEV
+938 SGSDSYEV

-965 QNPQVRTSSST
+965 QNPQVRTSAAT

-1015 SITFN
+1015 SITLN
-1020 ALEDA
+1020 PTVDA
-1025 EYWVSYKMKSGFGC
+1025 EYWVTYKMKPGFGC
-1039 TPVLKDT
+1039 TPVSKDT

-1073 PINQCAADVSWTAPT
+1073 PLNQCAADVSWTAPT
-1088 INDAAGCGY
+1088 INDTAGCGY

-1131 GESTVT
+1131 GVSTVT

-1209 RITLPDNTNT
+1209 RITMPDNTNT

-1229 AIVTS
+1229 AIITS

-1247 DPRVLILAN
+1247 NPRVLILAN

-1281 CDAYVNACQAILT
+1281 CDAYVNACQSILT
-1294 AQPKL
+1294 AKPEL
-1299 IYSVGGAGCVAENT
+1299 VYAVGGAGCTAENT
-1313 IQGDGIAAEIDSR
+1313 IQGDGVAAEIDSR

-1357 KPDTGLTPL
+1357 QPGSLTPL
-1366 ASTTASQSVTG
+1366 ASTTSSQVVSA

-1397 EVIHL
+1397 EVIRL
-1402 VDKTDT
+1402 VDKSDT

-1457 QKEGSGCSNVNQP
+1457 QKEGSGCSNANQP

-1506 TCTREFYFEVFNT
+1506 TCTREFYFEVFT
-1519 GLSGTLIGTPTPHTA
+1519 TQLSGTLIGTPTPHTA

-1604 GGCTFEQTVTINRLE
+1604 NGCTFEQTVTINRLE

-1642 FTVYGGARNY
+1642 FTVYGGVRNY

-1664 KTEYAGKVFEQLPDG
+1664 KTEYAGKVFEQLPDA

-1863 GYQFMSTSGTGSY
+1863 SYQFMSTSGTGSY
-1876 SPDRTLLVDGGSQAN
+1876 STDRTLLVDGGSQSN

-1968 RYTGLAGRATPYLI
+1968 RYTGLAGRATPYLVR
-1982 KVYYTE
+1982 VYYTE

-2188 PSKGFRATIT
+2188 PSKGFGATIT

-2230 GGAYRST
+2230 SGAYRST

-2249 PVTAPSDPAHTLK
+2249 PVTAPSNPAHTLK

-2296 ISPKGCIAPYMTA
+2296 ISPKGCVAPYTTA
-2309 RAIIRVAYGRTH
+2309 RAIIRVAYGRA
-2321 SGTHP
+2321 P

-2341 VPTADVTWAGTTATV
+2341 VPTADVTWTGTTATV
-2356 ANLTDGVHYQFRIKD
+2356 VNLTDGVHYQFRIKD

-2468 QVMEVGLTSD
+2468 QVMEVGLSSD

-2501 GGYTFTWK
+2501 GAYTFTWK

-2519 YNPTTDTDGGNVVI
+2519 YNPTTDTDGGNVLTNV
-2533 NATPGV
+2533 TPGATV
-2539 TTTYLITVKTA
+2539 TYLVTIKTA
-2550 GEYHFKVVDANGCE
+2550 GEYHFKLVDANGCE

-2574 TPAFLTNPG
+2574 TPAFLTSPG

-2601 FDGTAYLP
+2601 YDGTAYLP

-2636 AETLQSSNTGRD
+2636 AETLLTSNTGRD
-2648 LSKGWYKVELS
+2648 LNKGWYKVELS

-2687 ISCTSGTSSLG
+2687 ISCTSGASSLG
-2698 EIELRFTTGLQGNY
+2698 EIELSFTTGLQGNY

-2779 GSQIKANAGVVQQV
+2779 GSQIKANAGAVQQV

-2808 AEIDENQLQ
+2808 AEIDETQLQ
-2817 VAIYRDGPLGSGLLT
+2817 VAIYRDGPLSSSLLT
-2832 WIPGTT
+2832 WISGTT
-2838 GTITGTGNNKK
+2838 GTITGTGSNKK

-2863 IAVQYKGCK
+2863 IAVEYKGCK
-2872 TLLDGTFRPNINTPG
+2872 TLLDGTFRPNIATPG

-2894 KPNLCGAGATGSVT
+2894 KPNLCGAGATGSVI
-2908 LDYELSAFAGSTA
+2908 LHYELSAFAGSTA
-2921 PKWELYTYPFDTRPG
+2921 PKWELYTYPFDTRMPLS
-2936 AQSPIASGTAST
+2936 QTPIASGTAT
-2948 PSGGKSEIKQ
+2948 VPAGGKSEIQQ
-2958 TVTGL
+2958 TVPGL

-2976 TAQNCVMDTKI
+2976 TANNCVMDTKI

-2997 AFVQTHLLRNS
+2997 AFVQTDLLRNS
-3008 ACLGSANETAQV
+3008 ACSGSANETAQI
-3020 KVTIKDGVGP
+3020 KVTIKDGTGP

-3067 TTFGGKIKGTSAGT
+3067 TTFGGKIKGTPTGT
-3081 TWYVH
+3081 IWYVH

-3094 ISQAVTVKEDPTPV
+3094 ISQAVTVKEDPAPA

-3117 CVVGTEYTVKLTLS
+3117 CVVGTEYTVKVTLS

-3146 GTEGPQLPIQFIQT
+3146 GTEGPQQPIQFIQT

-3172 YASSTARDITI
+3172 YASSVARDITI

-3190 STAVNFVFQGKI
+3190 SAAVNFVFQGKI

-3213 CQPGVAGNGELEIK
+3213 CQPGMAGNGELK
-3227 NIQHANSANP
+3227 VDNIANHNPANP

-3254 NDTPLTLTG
+3254 NDTPMTG
-3263 TTTVAITQPGHYRV
+3263 FGAFTVPITQPGRYRV

-3419 GVKPIEIDMTQEAA
+3419 GVKPIEIDMTQEAV

-3462 RFTLLKGGTP
+3462 RFTLLKGGVP
-3472 VPGNIDLT
+3472 VQGNIDLT

-3520 KLTTVTATEVT
+3520 KITTVTATEVT

-3548 PAGTDPIKVSL
+3548 PAGTDPIRVSL

-3568 HQTVQVIVPAGAT
+3568 HQTVQITVPAGAT
-3581 TATHTFTGVP
+3581 TATHTFTNVP

-3598 AINDETGCV
+3598 ATNDETGCV

-3778 WLFTGVPGSAAP
+3778 WLFTGVPGAAAP

-3979 ADFPKEIA
+3979 ADFPKEIT
-3987 GLKAGVNYRVR
+3987 GLRAGVNYRVR

-4101 GTTCEGETNPV
+4101 GTSCEGETSPV

-4123 KDPSRHA
+4123 KDPSRQA

-4144 DYTYYINGEYRG
+4144 DYTYYINGVHQG

-4243 LLKELSQVQS
+4243 LLKELSQGQS

-4269 YIITLGEESDGR
+4269 YIITLGEQSDGR

>member
-1 MKIFLYLLFLVPIFS
+1 MRLFLYLLLLVPIFS

-23 AYTATVENTAC
+23 NYTATAENTTC

-45 DATCINQ
+45 DTNCISQ
-52 YWAVLYDNAGVE
+52 YWAVLYDSAGAV

-69 FSAAGK
+69 LSAAGK
-75 AEFTNRSSGTYKVKV
+75 ADFANLSSGTYKVKL
-90 EKKDRTDTHPTV
+90 EKKDGSDTHPTA
-102 LSVTIVSTYRRF
+102 LNVTVVSTYRRF
-114 SVDMTKATQVAAT
+114 SVDMSQATQTKATRACSNDA
-127 GECATD
+127 
-133 GKVALKIKD
+133 KVTFKIKD
-142 GFGPFVVSFYKPGS
+142 GSGPFVVKFYPSGS
-156 TTPTSVSAPTNKT
+156 NTPYYTSAPITKT
-169 GNETTVTISGLSP
+169 GNETTINVTGLKQG
-182 NTKYNIE
+182 TKYDIE
-189 VTDQIGGGSCA
+189 IEDRAGGGACSL
-200 VTEPKNVRD
+200 TEPKNVRSITTETVYD
-209 ITTTPT
+209 FQSLTWSTCYPNRPGYENGAMTISTINAPGTYSARVINADTNEEIIAQHTFTTTPSPIT
-215 TQSFLRGLIF
+215 PNYYIHNMFPKAGKKLEVNTNYRVIVKNMSSGC
-225 ESCKQK
+225 ES
-231 GVVRGS
+231 
-237 RGMITVEI
+237 EI
-245 NNAYGTGP
+245 NI
-253 FEVEVRKKEDNQLIV
+253 RD
-268 SASNP
+268 
-273 DHSFTKGGATG
+273 DRSFTP
-284 TTQKEIEPDAGKSL
+284 ESL
-298 EVGKEYI
+298 FASFAPVG
-305 IKVKDVGTNC
+305 GTNC
-315 VAERIQTNPL
+315 NA
-325 RFSAEYVRLHFA
+325 YYFA
-337 HTCADCDEYEMAVAP
+337 VGQRYHH
-352 KFPNRNSI
+352 SI
-360 PPNQVTRD
+360 DINKIYPARTKVKVTRGGTTIID
-368 KFYTY
+368 KEVYPFVPGQSGTY
-373 TVKVEVKRGGV
+373 RTLNSDFRFWSWDRYAVQV
-384 MLPGF
+384 MDDN
-389 PEQFTNTD
+389 EQ
-397 ALPKTG
+397 
-403 EDHGYVYGNGEFRL
+403 VR
-417 SSLYDA
+417 
-423 MVHKVSHK
+423 V
-431 VKKGD
+431 GD
-436 VVTVTYEDCALNA
+436 VVTVTYENCYNTMTL
-449 PLVVTHTVN
+449 THTV
-458 SSQYKPISEVTIRRK
+458 KPIATTYPKTTVQGENAGGCNNRAIVSTQFNYILWEGGRDAVYYNSIAAKNLINTHFIEGTSTTYTTTQIRLFRFYDIVDDNTHRYKTLTTNAPFHAKYSVSPSYSGPKCEFYKSPEFTRNDIPSPLEKIAIGYTESRSILDAPDKGGNFLLGHSDPTRGGLTGQITDANPLQVTLT
-473 PGGTDCEKE
+473 PTD
-482 TVITTRFLWWGASP
+482 G
-496 QVSYTDMCNFTG
+496 QM
-508 LKVRVKTS
+508 VKT
-516 NVWQAPMAVTDRL
+516 
-529 FKFYDEYDV
+529 
-538 NRHRIYLPFST
+538 I
-549 VSNKY
+549 
-554 QVEYAQTTAGLNGV
+554 
-568 AVNDCKHFLSPELT
+568 
-582 LKNTDLIDNI
+582 
-592 GLHAAYN
+592 HA
-599 GETILQWQHRGKRV
+599 
-613 QFTGAT
+613 
-619 DIVTETN
+619 
-626 PLKIKLSP
+626 
-634 KDGFQGTRTY
+634 
-644 TVTGPWNL
+644 TGPWNL
-652 AGTYKVKFPIERT
+652 AGDYKVTFPKTVKFYPSMNGGNDKYYQ
-665 LTPANDG
+665 LTD
-672 NILIVDVPPGEY
+672 IPPGEY
-684 NVTMTNNCATR
+684 KVKLKDNCSEIEKIINIRTPIPSYYDLKYTVTTDCSQGGQSSKGKVVFEATIGR
-695 VRTLKVDPA
+695 DGTSQIDRMMVLKDKGGSDPIYKRGQPAGIGIKGLTEIPNADPTKRTT
-704 DSPYF
+704 
-709 DMDSALS
+709 
-716 VEVECSKNGQAGRG
+716 RG
-730 KLTFKGVIGKY
+730 EIGNLPPGKY
-741 NQAYPGQAYLFKD
+741 LLAIPLDIWDWYTVTDDPHSHGYAYHY
-754 PGGSQPIHKRAN
+754 
-766 ATTFFRSVGALSRT
+766 
-780 DSKTDPNKLDVQ
+780 DPNRRLPLPNARNRWDERMIANSFIYKEF
-792 GEITNIPPG
+792 EIVNTTDINPT
-801 NYIIGINIGSVWY
+801 IGI
-814 YTGIDKP
+814 
-821 EENGYTYGFRPNIQ
+821 
-835 HRGRLGDTFLYK
+835 
-847 TFSVKEITD
+847 
-856 VVPLSAVGM
+856 GM
-865 CDPSNPNTGM
+865 CDPANASSGM
-875 VRVEMPTGSEPQ
+875 IRVELPAGSVPQ
-887 YPITYTLYKISGGAK
+887 YPITYTLNKISGGTK
-902 SIATHSDGTQVAPI
+902 TIATKADGTQIAPI
-916 TVATRPA
+916 TITTKPA
-923 NLEDAFATFRDVPKL
+923 NLEDAFATFNEVPKL
-938 SGTDSYEV
+938 TGTDKYEV
-946 KFESG
+946 KFQSG

-957 PVPEFGSL
+957 PVPDFGSL
-965 QNPQVRTSSST
+965 QNPQVRTSAAT
-976 ACAGSPLTLSVDLPA
+976 ACAGTPLTLSVDLPA

-1015 SITFN
+1015 SITLN
-1020 ALEDA
+1020 PTVDA
-1025 EYWVSYKMKSGFGC
+1025 EYWVTYKMKPGFGC
-1039 TPVLKDT
+1039 TPVSKDT

-1059 ASDITGLSDKTGVL
+1059 ESDITGLSDKTGVL
-1073 PINQCAADVSWTAPT
+1073 PLNQCAADVSWTAPT
-1088 INDAAGCGY
+1088 INDTAGCGY

-1131 GESTVT
+1131 GVSTVT

-1209 RITLPDNTNT
+1209 RITMPDNTNT

-1313 IQGDGIAAEIDSR
+1313 IQGDGVAAEIDSR

-1357 KPDTGLTPL
+1357 QPGSLTPL
-1366 ASTTASQSVTG
+1366 ASTTSSQAVSA

-1397 EVIHL
+1397 EVIRL
-1402 VDKTDT
+1402 VDKSDT

-1434 FYFCGGTGSK
+1434 FYFCGGAGSK

-1457 QKEGSGCSNVNQP
+1457 QKEGSGCSNANQP

-1506 TCTREFYFEVFNT
+1506 TCTREFYFEVFT
-1519 GLSGTLIGTPTPHTA
+1519 TQLSGTLIGTPTPHTA

-1561 TFTGDG
+1561 TFTGNG

-1577 DVTGLEVPNNRSQ
+1577 DVTGLEVPNNKSQ

-1604 GGCTFEQTVTINRLE
+1604 NGCTFEQTVTINRLE

-1642 FTVYGGARNY
+1642 FTVYGGVRNY

-1664 KTEYAGKVFEQLPDG
+1664 KTEYAGKVFEQLPDA

-1718 DRYALTNEVQVSQ
+1718 DRYALTNEVQVNQ

-1863 GYQFMSTSGTGSY
+1863 SYQFMSTSGTGSY

-1968 RYTGLAGRATPYLI
+1968 RYTGLAGRATPYLVR
-1982 KVYYTE
+1982 VYYTE

-2188 PSKGFRATIT
+2188 PSKGFGATIT

-2230 GGAYRST
+2230 SGAYRST

-2296 ISPKGCIAPYMTA
+2296 ISPKGCVAPYTTA
-2309 RAIIRVAYGRTH
+2309 RAIIRVAYGRA
-2321 SGTHP
+2321 P

-2341 VPTADVTWAGTTATV
+2341 VPTADVTWTGTTATV
-2356 ANLTDGVHYQFRIKD
+2356 VNLTDGVHYQFRIKD

-2468 QVMEVGLTSD
+2468 QVMEVGLSSD
-2478 DAFGCTTP
+2478 DAFSCATNA

-2519 YNPTTDTDGGNVVI
+2519 YNPTTDTDGGNVLI

-2574 TPAFLTNPG
+2574 TPAFLTSPG

-2601 FDGTAYLP
+2601 YDGTAYLP

-2636 AETLQSSNTGRD
+2636 AETLLTSNTGRD
-2648 LSKGWYKVELS
+2648 LNKGWYKVELS

-2687 ISCTSGTSSLG
+2687 ISCTSGASSLG
-2698 EIELRFTTGLQGNY
+2698 EIELSFTTGLQGNY

-2728 QAGTPQVTGENY
+2728 HAGTPQVTGENY
-2740 VNSTGAT
+2740 VNSTGAAKT
-2747 KIFDHLPPGDYYPA
+2747 FNFLAPGDYYPA

-2771 TLPMVQIG
+2771 TLPVVQIG
-2779 GSQIKANAGVVQQV
+2779 GSQIKANAGNVVQV
-2793 DCNTAKQKVAFFEDG
+2793 DCNTAKQKIEFFEDG
-2808 AEIDENQLQ
+2808 AEIDETQLS
-2817 VAIYRDGPLGSGLLT
+2817 VAIYRDGSLSSSLLT

-2838 GTITGTGNNKK
+2838 GNITGTGNNKK

-2863 IAVQYKGCK
+2863 IAVEYKGCK
-2872 TLLDGTFRPNINTPG
+2872 TLLDGTFRPNIATPG

-2894 KPNLCGAGATGSVT
+2894 KPNLCGAGATGSV
-2908 LDYELSAFAGSTA
+2908 LLHYELSAFAGSTA
-2921 PKWELYTYPFDTRPG
+2921 PKWELYPYPFDTRMPLT
-2936 AQSPIASGTAST
+2936 QSPIATGTAST
-2948 PSGGKSEIKQ
+2948 PSGGKSVIQQ
-2958 TVTGL
+2958 TVTNL

-2976 TAQNCVMDTKI
+2976 TANNCVMDTKI

-2997 AFVQTHLLRNS
+2997 AFVQTDLLRNS
-3008 ACLGSANETAQV
+3008 ACSGSANETAQV

-3040 EPTDTQWAHAAV
+3040 EPTDAQWAHAAV
-3052 LATNSRDVLLDKTFE
+3052 LGTNSRDVLLDETFE

-3081 TWYVH
+3081 PWYVH

-3094 ISQAVTVKEDPTPV
+3094 ISQAVTVKEDPAPV

-3117 CVVGTEYTVKLTLS
+3117 CVVGTEYTVKVTLS

-3146 GTEGPQLPIQFIQT
+3146 GTEGPQQPIQFTQT

-3172 YASSTARDITI
+3172 YASSVARDITI

-3190 STAVNFVFQGKI
+3190 SAAVNFVFQGKI

-3213 CQPGVAGNGELEIK
+3213 CQPGVAGNGELK
-3227 NIQHANSANP
+3227 VDNIANHNPANP

-3242 LKEDAGGDIVIV
+3242 LKEDVGGDIVIV
-3254 NDTPLTLTG
+3254 NDTPMTG
-3263 TTTVAITQPGHYRV
+3263 FGAFTVPITQPGRYRV

-3358 ALATIPATHTNVTA
+3358 ALATIPATHTNVVA

-3379 QNNGR
+3379 RNNGR

-3506 EVTKPFPTAIKPFV
+3506 EVTKAFPTAIKPFV
-3520 KLTTVTATEVT
+3520 KITTVTATEVT

-3541 KVEATLS
+3541 KVEATLT
-3548 PAGTDPIKVSL
+3548 PAGGDPIRVSL
-3559 SLRSVTDSS
+3559 ALRSVTDSS
-3568 HQTVQVIVPAGAT
+3568 HQTVQITVPAGAT
-3581 TATHTFTGVP
+3581 TATHTFTNVP

-3598 AINDETGCV
+3598 ATNDETGCV

-3778 WLFTGVPGSAAP
+3778 WLFTGVPGAAAP

-3810 NVNKVVKPD
+3810 NVDKVVKPD

-3884 TELPAGNYTLYV
+3884 TNLPAGNYTLYV

-3987 GLKAGVNYRVR
+3987 GLRAGVNYRVR

-4101 GTTCEGETNPV
+4101 GTNCEGETSPV

-4123 KDPSRHA
+4123 KDPSRHP

-4144 DYTYYINGEYRG
+4144 DYTYYINGVHQG

-4243 LLKELSQVQS
+4243 LLKELSQGQS